1 MTNETIDQTT
11 TPDQTLNQTDF
22 VPQRFINNLQAAF
35 IKVDN
40 AVASFDP
47 DQKPIVDKNDRD
59 NRQAFEKISQLR
71 EEYAN
76 KAIKNPTKKNQYFS
90 DFINKSNDLIN
101 KDNLIAVDSS
111 VDSFKKFGDQR
122 YQIFTSW
129 VSLQK
134 DPSKINTQQI
144 QNFMENI
151 IQPPISDDKEKAEFL
166 RSAKQSF
173 AGIIIG
179 NQIRSDEKFMGV
191 FDEFLKARQEAEK
204 NAEPTGGDWLDIFLS
219 FVFNK
224 KQSSDL
230 KETLHQEPRPDFEQ
244 NIATTT
250 TDIQGL
256 PPEARD
262 LLDERGNFSKFT
274 LGDME
279 MLDVEGVADKDP
291 NYKFNQLLIHNNALS
306 SVLMGSHS
314 GIEPEKVSLLYG
326 DNGGPEARHDWNA
339 TVGYKNQQGS
349 NVATLINAH
358 LNNGSG
364 LVIAG
369 NENGIKNPSFYLYKQ
384 DQLTGLKQA
393 LSQEEIQ
400 NKVDFMEFLAQN
412 NAKLD
417 NLSEKE
423 KEKFQ
428 TEIGNFQK
436 DRKAYLDAL
445 GSDHIAFVS
454 KKDPKHLAL
463 VTEFGNGEVS
473 YTLKDYGK
481 KQDKALDG
489 ETKTTLQGS
498 LKYDGVMFVDYSNFK
513 YTNVSKSPDKG
524 LGATNGVSHLEANFS
539 KVAVF
544 NLPNLNNL
552 AITNYIRRDL
562 EDKLWAKGLSPQE
575 ANKLIKDFLNSNKE
589 LVGKVS
595 NFNKAVAEAKNTGNY
610 DEVKKAQKDL
620 EKSLRKRESL
630 EKEVAKKLES
640 RNDNKNRM
648 EAKAQANSQ
657 KDKIFALINKE
668 ASKEARAAA
677 FDPNLKGVRSE
688 LSDKLENINKNLKD
702 FGKSFDELKNGKN
715 NDFSKAEETLKA
727 LKDSVKD
734 LGINPEWISKIE
746 NLNAALNDFK
756 NGKNKDFSKVTQ
768 AKSDLENSIKD
779 VIINQKITDK
789 VDNLNQAVSETKLTG
804 NFSKVEQAL
813 AELKNLSLDLG
824 KNSDLQFV
832 RDGVRGTLVGN
843 GLSKTEA
850 TTLTKNFSDIRKE
863 LSEKLFGKSNN
874 NNNGLK
880 NNEEPIYA
888 QVNKKKAGQATS
900 PEEPIYA
907 QVARK
912 MSVKI
917 DQLNEA
923 ASAINRKIDRINK
936 IASAGKGVGGFS
948 GAGQSASPEE
958 PIYAQV
964 AKKVS
969 AKIDQLNE
977 SASAI
982 NRKIDRINKIASA
995 GKGVGGF
1002 SGAGQS
1008 ASPEEPIY
1016 AQVAK
1021 KVRAKIDQLNE
1032 SASAINRKMD
1042 RINKIASAG
1051 KGVGGFR
1058 GAGQSAS
1065 PEEPIYAQV
1074 AKKVRAKID
1083 QLNESASA
1091 INRKMDRINKIASAG
1106 KGVGGFSGAG
1116 QSASPEEPL
1125 YAQVAKK
1132 VRAKI
1137 DQLNE
1142 SASAINRKI
1151 DRINKIASAGKGVG
1165 GFRGAG
1171 QSASPEEPIYAQ
1183 VAKKVSAKIDQL
1195 NESASAINRKMDRI
1209 NKIASAGKGV
1219 GGFSGAGQ
1227 SASPEEPLYAQVA
1240 KKVSAKIDQLN
1251 ESASAINRKID
1262 RINKIASA
1270 GKGVGGFSGAGQSAS
1285 PEEPLYAQVAK
1296 KVRAKIDQL
1305 NESASAINRKM
1316 DRINKIASA
1325 GKGVGGFRGAGQ
1337 SASPEEPLYAQVAK
1351 KVSAKIDQLNE
1362 SASAINRKI
1371 DRINK
1376 IASAG
1381 KGVGGFRGAG
1391 QSASPEEPLYAQV
1404 AKKVR
1409 AKIDQLNE
1417 SASAIN
1423 RKIDRIN
1430 KIASAGKGVGGF
1442 RGAGQSASPE
1452 EPLYAQVAK
1461 KVRAKIDQ
1469 LNESASAIN
1478 RKIDR
1483 INKIASAGKGVGG
1496 FSGAGQSAS
1505 PEEPLYAQVAK
1516 KVRAKIDQ
1524 LNESASAIN
1533 RKMDRIN
1540 KIASAGKG
1548 VGGFRG
1554 AGQSASP
1561 EEPLYAQVAKKV
1573 SAKID
1578 QLNESASA
1586 INRKMDRINKIASA
1600 GKGVGGFRGAGQSA
1614 SPEEPIYAQVAK
1626 KVSAKIDQLNESAS
1640 AINRKMDRIN
1650 KIASAGKGVGGF
1662 RGAGQSASPEEPL
1675 YAQVAKKVS
1684 AKIDQL
1690 NESASAINRK
1700 IDRINKIASAG
1711 KGVGGF
1717 SGAGQSASPE
1727 EPIYA
1732 QVAKKV
1738 SAKIDQ
1744 LNESASAINRKIDR
1758 INKIASAGKGVGGF
1772 SGAGQSASPEPIYA
1786 TIDFDEA
1793 NQAGFSLRR
1802 SAAVNDLSKVGLS
1815 REQELTRR
1823 IGDLNQAVSE
1833 AKAGHF
1839 DKLEQKIDELKD
1851 STKKNALKLWVES
1864 AKQVPTGLQAKLDN
1878 YATNSHT
1885 RINSNVQSGTIN
1897 EKATGMLTQKNPE
1910 WLKLVND
1917 KIVAHNVGSAHLSEY
1932 DKIGFNQKNMKDYSD
1947 SFKFSTKLNNA
1958 VKDIKSSFV
1967 QFLTNTFSTGSYS
1980 LMKANVEHGVKN
1992 TTKGGFQKS

>member
-1 MTNETIDQTT
+1 MTNETIDQTI
-11 TPDQTLNQTDF
+11 TPDQTPNPTDF
-22 VPQRFINNLQAAF
+22 VPQRFINNLQVAF
-35 IKVDN
+35 LKVDS

-47 DQKPIVDKNDRD
+47 DQKPIVDKNDKD

-76 KAIKNPTKKNQYFS
+76 KAIKNPAKKNQYFS

-111 VDSFKKFGDQR
+111 VESFRKFGDQR

-144 QNFMENI
+144 RNFMENI

-191 FDEFLKARQEAEK
+191 FDESLKERQEAEK
-204 NAEPTGGDWLDIFLS
+204 NAEPAGGDWLDIFLS

-230 KETLHQEPRPDFEQ
+230 KETLNQEPRPDFEQ
-244 NIATTT
+244 NLATTT

-262 LLDERGNFSKFT
+262 LLDERGNFFKFT

-306 SVLMGSHS
+306 SVLMGGHS
-314 GIEPEKVSLLYG
+314 NTEPEKVSLLYG

-364 LVIAG
+364 LIIAG
-369 NENGIKNPSFYLYKQ
+369 NENGIKNPSFYLYKE

-428 TEIGNFQK
+428 TEIENFQK

-445 GSDHIAFVS
+445 GNDHIAFVS

-463 VTEFGNGEVS
+463 VTEFGNGELS

-498 LKYDGVMFVDYSNFK
+498 LKYDGVMFVNYSNFK
-513 YTNVSKSPDKG
+513 YTNASKSPDKG
-524 LGATNGVSHLEANFS
+524 VGATNGVSHLEANFS

-589 LVGKVS
+589 MVGKVL

-620 EKSLRKRESL
+620 EKSLRKREHL

-657 KDKIFALINKE
+657 KDKIFALINQE

-756 NGKNKDFSKVTQ
+756 NGKNNDFSKVTQ

-832 RDGVRGTLVGN
+832 RDGMRGTLVGN

-863 LSEKLFGKSNN
+863 LNEKLFGNSNN

-880 NNEEPIYA
+880 NEPIYA
-888 QVNKKKAGQATS
+888 KVNKKKTGQAT
-900 PEEPIYA
+900 
-907 QVARK
+907 
-912 MSVKI
+912 
-917 DQLNEA
+917 
-923 ASAINRKIDRINK
+923 
-936 IASAGKGVGGFS
+936 
-948 GAGQSASPEE
+948 SPEE

-977 SASAI
+977 AT
-982 NRKIDRINKIASA
+982 
-995 GKGVGGF
+995 
-1002 SGAGQS
+1002 
-1008 ASPEEPIY
+1008 
-1016 AQVAK
+1016 
-1021 KVRAKIDQLNE
+1021 
-1032 SASAINRKMD
+1032 
-1042 RINKIASAG
+1042 
-1051 KGVGGFR
+1051 
-1058 GAGQSAS
+1058 
-1065 PEEPIYAQV
+1065 
-1074 AKKVRAKID
+1074 
-1083 QLNESASA
+1083 
-1091 INRKMDRINKIASAG
+1091 
-1106 KGVGGFSGAG
+1106 
-1116 QSASPEEPL
+1116 
-1125 YAQVAKK
+1125 
-1132 VRAKI
+1132 
-1137 DQLNE
+1137 
-1142 SASAINRKI
+1142 
-1151 DRINKIASAGKGVG
+1151 
-1165 GFRGAG
+1165 
-1171 QSASPEEPIYAQ
+1171 
-1183 VAKKVSAKIDQL
+1183 
-1195 NESASAINRKMDRI
+1195 
-1209 NKIASAGKGV
+1209 
-1219 GGFSGAGQ
+1219 
-1227 SASPEEPLYAQVA
+1227 
-1240 KKVSAKIDQLN
+1240 
-1251 ESASAINRKID
+1251 
-1262 RINKIASA
+1262 
-1270 GKGVGGFSGAGQSAS
+1270 
-1285 PEEPLYAQVAK
+1285 
-1296 KVRAKIDQL
+1296 
-1305 NESASAINRKM
+1305 
-1316 DRINKIASA
+1316 
-1325 GKGVGGFRGAGQ
+1325 
-1337 SASPEEPLYAQVAK
+1337 
-1351 KVSAKIDQLNE
+1351 
-1362 SASAINRKI
+1362 
-1371 DRINK
+1371 
-1376 IASAG
+1376 
-1381 KGVGGFRGAG
+1381 
-1391 QSASPEEPLYAQV
+1391 
-1404 AKKVR
+1404 
-1409 AKIDQLNE
+1409 
-1417 SASAIN
+1417 
-1423 RKIDRIN
+1423 
-1430 KIASAGKGVGGF
+1430 
-1442 RGAGQSASPE
+1442 
-1452 EPLYAQVAK
+1452 
-1461 KVRAKIDQ
+1461 
-1469 LNESASAIN
+1469 
-1478 RKIDR
+1478 
-1483 INKIASAGKGVGG
+1483 
-1496 FSGAGQSAS
+1496 
-1505 PEEPLYAQVAK
+1505 
-1516 KVRAKIDQ
+1516 
-1524 LNESASAIN
+1524 
-1533 RKMDRIN
+1533 
-1540 KIASAGKG
+1540 
-1548 VGGFRG
+1548 
-1554 AGQSASP
+1554 
-1561 EEPLYAQVAKKV
+1561 
-1573 SAKID
+1573 
-1578 QLNESASA
+1578 
-1586 INRKMDRINKIASA
+1586 
-1600 GKGVGGFRGAGQSA
+1600 
-1614 SPEEPIYAQVAK
+1614 
-1626 KVSAKIDQLNESAS
+1626 
-1640 AINRKMDRIN
+1640 
-1650 KIASAGKGVGGF
+1650 
-1662 RGAGQSASPEEPL
+1662 
-1675 YAQVAKKVS
+1675 
-1684 AKIDQL
+1684 
-1690 NESASAINRK
+1690 
-1700 IDRINKIASAG
+1700 
-1711 KGVGGF
+1711 
-1717 SGAGQSASPE
+1717 
-1727 EPIYA
+1727 
-1732 QVAKKV
+1732 
-1738 SAKIDQ
+1738 
-1744 LNESASAINRKIDR
+1744 SAINRKIDR

-1786 TIDFDEA
+1786 TIDFDEV
-1793 NQAGFSLRR
+1793 NQAGFPLRR
-1802 SAAVNDLSKVGLS
+1802 STAVNDLSKVGLS

-1833 AKAGHF
+1833 AKTGHF

-1864 AKQVPTGLQAKLDN
+1864 AKQVPTSLQAKLDN

-1958 VKDIKSSFV
+1958 VKDIKSNFV
-1967 QFLTNTFSTGSYS
+1967 QFLTNAFSTGSYS
-1980 LMKANVEHGVKN
+1980 LAKANVEFGVKN
-1992 TTKGGFQKS
+1992 TNTKGGFQKS

>member
-1 MTNETIDQTT
+1 NETIDQTT
-11 TPDQTLNQTDF
+11 TPDQTPNQTDF
-22 VPQRFINNLQAAF
+22 VPQRFINNLQVAF
-35 IKVDN
+35 LKVDSV
-40 AVASFDP
+40 VASFDP

-59 NRQAFEKISQLR
+59 NRQAFEKISQLM

-76 KAIKNPTKKNQYFS
+76 KAIKNPAKKNQYFS

-134 DPSKINTQQI
+134 DPSQINTQQI
-144 QNFMENI
+144 RNFMENI

-179 NQIRSDEKFMGV
+179 NQIRSDQKFMGV
-191 FDEFLKARQEAEK
+191 FDESLKERQEAEK
-204 NAEPTGGDWLDIFLS
+204 NEEPAGGDWLDIFLS

-244 NIATTT
+244 NLATTT
-250 TDIQGL
+250 TSIQGL

-262 LLDERGNFSKFT
+262 LLDERGNFFKFT
-274 LGDME
+274 LGDVE

-314 GIEPEKVSLLYG
+314 NIEPEKVSLLYG

-339 TVGYKNQQGS
+339 TVGYKDQQGN

-369 NENGIKNPSFYLYKQ
+369 NENGIKNPSFYLYKE
-384 DQLTGLKQA
+384 DQLTGSKQA
-393 LSQEEIQ
+393 MSQEEIQ
-400 NKVDFMEFLAQN
+400 NKVDFMEFLAKN

-428 TEIGNFQK
+428 TEIENFQK

-445 GSDHIAFVS
+445 GNDHIAFVS

-463 VTEFGNGEVS
+463 VTEFSNGEVS

-498 LKYDGVMFVDYSNFK
+498 LKYDGVMFVNYSNFK
-513 YTNVSKSPDKG
+513 YTNASKSPDKG
-524 LGATNGVSHLEANFS
+524 VGTTNGVSHLEANLS

-589 LVGKVS
+589 MVGKVS
-595 NFNKAVAEAKNTGNY
+595 NFNKAVAEAKSTGNY

-620 EKSLRKRESL
+620 EKSLRKREHL

-657 KDKIFALINKE
+657 KDKIFALINQE
-668 ASKEARAAA
+668 ASKEARAAT
-677 FDPNLKGVRSE
+677 FDPNLKGNRIE

-702 FGKSFDELKNGKN
+702 FSKSFDDFKNGKN
-715 NDFSKAEETLKA
+715 KDFSKTEETLKA

-804 NFSKVEQAL
+804 DFSKVEQAL
-813 AELKNLSLDLG
+813 AELKSLSLDQKNESFNVG
-824 KNSDLQFV
+824 KNSNLQSV
-832 RDGVRGTLVGN
+832 RDSVRGTLVGN

-850 TTLTKNFSDIRKE
+850 TTLSKNFSDIRKE
-863 LSEKLFGKSNN
+863 LSKKLFGNSNN

-880 NNEEPIYA
+880 NNTEPIYA

-907 QVARK
+907 QVAK
-912 MSVKI
+912 KVSAKI

-923 ASAINRKIDRINK
+923 TSAINRKIDRINK

-948 GAGQSASPEE
+948 GAG
-958 PIYAQV
+958 
-964 AKKVS
+964 
-969 AKIDQLNE
+969 
-977 SASAI
+977 
-982 NRKIDRINKIASA
+982 R
-995 GKGVGGF
+995 
-1002 SGAGQS
+1002 
-1008 ASPEEPIY
+1008 
-1016 AQVAK
+1016 
-1021 KVRAKIDQLNE
+1021 
-1032 SASAINRKMD
+1032 
-1042 RINKIASAG
+1042 
-1051 KGVGGFR
+1051 
-1058 GAGQSAS
+1058 
-1065 PEEPIYAQV
+1065 
-1074 AKKVRAKID
+1074 
-1083 QLNESASA
+1083 
-1091 INRKMDRINKIASAG
+1091 
-1106 KGVGGFSGAG
+1106 
-1116 QSASPEEPL
+1116 
-1125 YAQVAKK
+1125 
-1132 VRAKI
+1132 
-1137 DQLNE
+1137 
-1142 SASAINRKI
+1142 
-1151 DRINKIASAGKGVG
+1151 
-1165 GFRGAG
+1165 
-1171 QSASPEEPIYAQ
+1171 
-1183 VAKKVSAKIDQL
+1183 
-1195 NESASAINRKMDRI
+1195 
-1209 NKIASAGKGV
+1209 
-1219 GGFSGAGQ
+1219 
-1227 SASPEEPLYAQVA
+1227 
-1240 KKVSAKIDQLN
+1240 
-1251 ESASAINRKID
+1251 
-1262 RINKIASA
+1262 
-1270 GKGVGGFSGAGQSAS
+1270 
-1285 PEEPLYAQVAK
+1285 
-1296 KVRAKIDQL
+1296 
-1305 NESASAINRKM
+1305 
-1316 DRINKIASA
+1316 
-1325 GKGVGGFRGAGQ
+1325 
-1337 SASPEEPLYAQVAK
+1337 
-1351 KVSAKIDQLNE
+1351 
-1362 SASAINRKI
+1362 
-1371 DRINK
+1371 
-1376 IASAG
+1376 
-1381 KGVGGFRGAG
+1381 
-1391 QSASPEEPLYAQV
+1391 
-1404 AKKVR
+1404 
-1409 AKIDQLNE
+1409 
-1417 SASAIN
+1417 
-1423 RKIDRIN
+1423 
-1430 KIASAGKGVGGF
+1430 
-1442 RGAGQSASPE
+1442 
-1452 EPLYAQVAK
+1452 
-1461 KVRAKIDQ
+1461 
-1469 LNESASAIN
+1469 
-1478 RKIDR
+1478 
-1483 INKIASAGKGVGG
+1483 
-1496 FSGAGQSAS
+1496 
-1505 PEEPLYAQVAK
+1505 
-1516 KVRAKIDQ
+1516 
-1524 LNESASAIN
+1524 
-1533 RKMDRIN
+1533 
-1540 KIASAGKG
+1540 
-1548 VGGFRG
+1548 
-1554 AGQSASP
+1554 
-1561 EEPLYAQVAKKV
+1561 
-1573 SAKID
+1573 
-1578 QLNESASA
+1578 
-1586 INRKMDRINKIASA
+1586 
-1600 GKGVGGFRGAGQSA
+1600 
-1614 SPEEPIYAQVAK
+1614 
-1626 KVSAKIDQLNESAS
+1626 
-1640 AINRKMDRIN
+1640 
-1650 KIASAGKGVGGF
+1650 
-1662 RGAGQSASPEEPL
+1662 
-1675 YAQVAKKVS
+1675 
-1684 AKIDQL
+1684 
-1690 NESASAINRK
+1690 
-1700 IDRINKIASAG
+1700 
-1711 KGVGGF
+1711 
-1717 SGAGQSASPE
+1717 
-1727 EPIYA
+1727 
-1732 QVAKKV
+1732 
-1738 SAKIDQ
+1738 
-1744 LNESASAINRKIDR
+1744 
-1758 INKIASAGKGVGGF
+1758 
-1772 SGAGQSASPEPIYA
+1772 SASPEPIYA

-1793 NQAGFSLRR
+1793 NQAGFPLRR

-1833 AKAGHF
+1833 AKTGHF

-1864 AKQVPTGLQAKLDN
+1864 AKQVPTSLQAKLDN

-1885 RINSNVQSGTIN
+1885 RINSNVQHGTIN

-1967 QFLTNTFSTGSYS
+1967 QFLTNAFSTGSYS
-1980 LMKANVEHGVKN
+1980 LIKANVEHGVKN
-1992 TTKGGFQKS
+1992 TTKSGFQKS

>member
-1 MTNETIDQTT
+1 MTNETIDQTI
-11 TPDQTLNQTDF
+11 TPNQTDF
-22 VPQRFINNLQAAF
+22 VPQRFINNLQVAF

-111 VDSFKKFGDQR
+111 VESFKKFGDQR

-144 QNFMENI
+144 RNFMENI

-179 NQIRSDEKFMGV
+179 NQIRSDQKFMGV
-191 FDEFLKARQEAEK
+191 FDESLKERQEAEK
-204 NAEPTGGDWLDIFLS
+204 NAEPAGGDWLDIFLS

-230 KETLHQEPRPDFEQ
+230 KETLNQEPRPDFEQ

-262 LLDERGNFSKFT
+262 LLDERGNFFKFT
-274 LGDME
+274 LGDVE

-291 NYKFNQLLIHNNALS
+291 NYKFNQLLIHNNALA
-306 SVLMGSHS
+306 SVLMGSHNN
-314 GIEPEKVSLLYG
+314 IEPEKVSLLYG

-339 TVGYKNQQGS
+339 TVGYKDQQGS

-358 LNNGSG
+358 LNSGSG
-364 LVIAG
+364 LIIAG
-369 NENGIKNPSFYLYKQ
+369 NENGIKNPSFYLYKE

-393 LSQEEIQ
+393 MSQEEIQ
-400 NKVDFMEFLAQN
+400 NKVDFMEFLAKN

-428 TEIGNFQK
+428 NEIGDFQK

-445 GSDHIAFVS
+445 GNDHIAFVS

-498 LKYDGVMFVDYSNFK
+498 LKYDGVMFVNYSNFK
-513 YTNVSKSPDKG
+513 YTNASKSPNKG
-524 LGATNGVSHLEANFS
+524 VGATNGVSHLEANFS

-562 EDKLWAKGLSPQE
+562 EDKLWAKGLSSQE
-575 ANKLIKDFLNSNKE
+575 ASKLIKDFLNSNKE
-589 LVGKVS
+589 LVVKVS

-620 EKSLRKRESL
+620 EKSLRKREHL

-657 KDKIFALINKE
+657 KDQIFALINKE

-756 NGKNKDFSKVTQ
+756 NGKNNDFSKVTQ

-804 NFSKVEQAL
+804 DFSKVEQAL
-813 AELKNLSLDLG
+813 AELKSLSLDLG
-824 KNSDLQFV
+824 KNSDLQKSV
-832 RDGVRGTLVGN
+832 KNGVNGALVGN

-863 LSEKLFGKSNN
+863 LNEKLFGNSNN

-880 NNEEPIYA
+880 NEPIYA
-888 QVNKKKAGQATS
+888 QVNKKKTGQVAS

-907 QVARK
+907 QVAK
-912 MSVKI
+912 KVSAKI

-923 ASAINRKIDRINK
+923 TSAINRKIDRINK

-948 GAGQSASPEE
+948 GAG
-958 PIYAQV
+958 
-964 AKKVS
+964 
-969 AKIDQLNE
+969 
-977 SASAI
+977 
-982 NRKIDRINKIASA
+982 R
-995 GKGVGGF
+995 
-1002 SGAGQS
+1002 
-1008 ASPEEPIY
+1008 
-1016 AQVAK
+1016 
-1021 KVRAKIDQLNE
+1021 
-1032 SASAINRKMD
+1032 
-1042 RINKIASAG
+1042 
-1051 KGVGGFR
+1051 
-1058 GAGQSAS
+1058 
-1065 PEEPIYAQV
+1065 
-1074 AKKVRAKID
+1074 
-1083 QLNESASA
+1083 
-1091 INRKMDRINKIASAG
+1091 
-1106 KGVGGFSGAG
+1106 
-1116 QSASPEEPL
+1116 
-1125 YAQVAKK
+1125 
-1132 VRAKI
+1132 
-1137 DQLNE
+1137 
-1142 SASAINRKI
+1142 
-1151 DRINKIASAGKGVG
+1151 
-1165 GFRGAG
+1165 
-1171 QSASPEEPIYAQ
+1171 
-1183 VAKKVSAKIDQL
+1183 
-1195 NESASAINRKMDRI
+1195 
-1209 NKIASAGKGV
+1209 
-1219 GGFSGAGQ
+1219 
-1227 SASPEEPLYAQVA
+1227 
-1240 KKVSAKIDQLN
+1240 
-1251 ESASAINRKID
+1251 
-1262 RINKIASA
+1262 
-1270 GKGVGGFSGAGQSAS
+1270 
-1285 PEEPLYAQVAK
+1285 
-1296 KVRAKIDQL
+1296 
-1305 NESASAINRKM
+1305 
-1316 DRINKIASA
+1316 
-1325 GKGVGGFRGAGQ
+1325 
-1337 SASPEEPLYAQVAK
+1337 
-1351 KVSAKIDQLNE
+1351 
-1362 SASAINRKI
+1362 
-1371 DRINK
+1371 
-1376 IASAG
+1376 
-1381 KGVGGFRGAG
+1381 
-1391 QSASPEEPLYAQV
+1391 
-1404 AKKVR
+1404 
-1409 AKIDQLNE
+1409 
-1417 SASAIN
+1417 
-1423 RKIDRIN
+1423 
-1430 KIASAGKGVGGF
+1430 
-1442 RGAGQSASPE
+1442 
-1452 EPLYAQVAK
+1452 
-1461 KVRAKIDQ
+1461 
-1469 LNESASAIN
+1469 
-1478 RKIDR
+1478 
-1483 INKIASAGKGVGG
+1483 
-1496 FSGAGQSAS
+1496 
-1505 PEEPLYAQVAK
+1505 
-1516 KVRAKIDQ
+1516 
-1524 LNESASAIN
+1524 
-1533 RKMDRIN
+1533 
-1540 KIASAGKG
+1540 
-1548 VGGFRG
+1548 
-1554 AGQSASP
+1554 
-1561 EEPLYAQVAKKV
+1561 
-1573 SAKID
+1573 
-1578 QLNESASA
+1578 
-1586 INRKMDRINKIASA
+1586 
-1600 GKGVGGFRGAGQSA
+1600 
-1614 SPEEPIYAQVAK
+1614 
-1626 KVSAKIDQLNESAS
+1626 
-1640 AINRKMDRIN
+1640 
-1650 KIASAGKGVGGF
+1650 
-1662 RGAGQSASPEEPL
+1662 
-1675 YAQVAKKVS
+1675 
-1684 AKIDQL
+1684 
-1690 NESASAINRK
+1690 
-1700 IDRINKIASAG
+1700 
-1711 KGVGGF
+1711 
-1717 SGAGQSASPE
+1717 
-1727 EPIYA
+1727 
-1732 QVAKKV
+1732 
-1738 SAKIDQ
+1738 
-1744 LNESASAINRKIDR
+1744 
-1758 INKIASAGKGVGGF
+1758 
-1772 SGAGQSASPEPIYA
+1772 SASPEPIYA

-1793 NQAGFSLRR
+1793 NQAGFPLRR

-1833 AKAGHF
+1833 AKTGHF

-1864 AKQVPTGLQAKLDN
+1864 TKQVPIGLQAKLDN

-1885 RINSNVQSGTIN
+1885 RINSNVQHGTIN
-1897 EKATGMLTQKNPE
+1897 EKATGVLTQKNPE
-1910 WLKLVND
+1910 WLKLVD
-1917 KIVAHNVGSAHLSEY
+1917 DRIVAHNVGSAHLSEY

-1992 TTKGGFQKS
+1992 TTKSGFQKS

>member
-1 MTNETIDQTT
+1 MTNETLDQTT
-11 TPDQTLNQTDF
+11 TPDQTPNQTDF
-22 VPQRFINNLQAAF
+22 VPQRFINNLQVAF

-76 KAIKNPTKKNQYFS
+76 KAIKNPAKKNQYFS

-111 VDSFKKFGDQR
+111 VESFRKFGDQR
-122 YQIFTSW
+122 YQNFTSW

-179 NQIRSDEKFMGV
+179 NQIRSDQKFMGV
-191 FDEFLKARQEAEK
+191 FDESLKERQEAEK
-204 NAEPTGGDWLDIFLS
+204 NAEPAGGDWLDIFLS

-230 KETLHQEPRPDFEQ
+230 KETLNQEPRPDFEQ
-244 NIATTT
+244 NLATTT

-262 LLDERGNFSKFT
+262 LLDERGNFFKFT
-274 LGDME
+274 LGDVE

-306 SVLMGSHS
+306 SVLMGGHS
-314 GIEPEKVSLLYG
+314 SIEPEKVSLLYG

-339 TVGYKNQQGS
+339 TVGYKDQQGS

-358 LNNGSG
+358 LHNGSG
-364 LVIAG
+364 LIIAG
-369 NENGIKNPSFYLYKQ
+369 NENGIKNPGFYLYKE

-400 NKVDFMEFLAQN
+400 NKVDFMEFLAKN

-428 TEIGNFQK
+428 TEIENFQK

-445 GSDHIAFVS
+445 GNDHVAFVS

-481 KQDKALDG
+481 KQDKALDR

-513 YTNVSKSPDKG
+513 YTNASKSPDKG
-524 LGATNGVSHLEANFS
+524 VGATNGVSHLEANLS

-544 NLPNLNNL
+544 NLPDLNNL

-595 NFNKAVAEAKNTGNY
+595 NLNKAVAEAKNTGNY

-620 EKSLRKRESL
+620 EKSLRKREHL

-677 FDPNLKGVRSE
+677 FDPNLKGIRSE

-715 NDFSKAEETLKA
+715 KDFSKAEETLKA
-727 LKDSVKD
+727 LKGSVKD

-756 NGKNKDFSKVTQ
+756 NGKNKDFSKVAQ

-804 NFSKVEQAL
+804 DFSKVEQAL
-813 AELKNLSLDLG
+813 AELKSLSLDQKNESFNVG
-824 KNSDLQFV
+824 KNSDLQSV
-832 RDGVRGTLVGN
+832 RDSVRGTLVGN

-850 TTLTKNFSDIRKE
+850 TTLSKNFSDIRKE
-863 LSEKLFGKSNN
+863 LNEKLFGNSNN

-880 NNEEPIYA
+880 NNTEPIYA
-888 QVNKKKAGQATS
+888 QVNKKKTGQATS

-907 QVARK
+907 QVAK
-912 MSVKI
+912 KVSAKI
-917 DQLNEA
+917 DQLNKA
-923 ASAINRKIDRINK
+923 TSAINRKIDRINK

-948 GAGQSASPEE
+948 GAG
-958 PIYAQV
+958 
-964 AKKVS
+964 
-969 AKIDQLNE
+969 
-977 SASAI
+977 
-982 NRKIDRINKIASA
+982 R
-995 GKGVGGF
+995 
-1002 SGAGQS
+1002 
-1008 ASPEEPIY
+1008 
-1016 AQVAK
+1016 
-1021 KVRAKIDQLNE
+1021 
-1032 SASAINRKMD
+1032 
-1042 RINKIASAG
+1042 
-1051 KGVGGFR
+1051 
-1058 GAGQSAS
+1058 
-1065 PEEPIYAQV
+1065 
-1074 AKKVRAKID
+1074 
-1083 QLNESASA
+1083 
-1091 INRKMDRINKIASAG
+1091 
-1106 KGVGGFSGAG
+1106 
-1116 QSASPEEPL
+1116 
-1125 YAQVAKK
+1125 
-1132 VRAKI
+1132 
-1137 DQLNE
+1137 
-1142 SASAINRKI
+1142 
-1151 DRINKIASAGKGVG
+1151 
-1165 GFRGAG
+1165 
-1171 QSASPEEPIYAQ
+1171 
-1183 VAKKVSAKIDQL
+1183 
-1195 NESASAINRKMDRI
+1195 
-1209 NKIASAGKGV
+1209 
-1219 GGFSGAGQ
+1219 
-1227 SASPEEPLYAQVA
+1227 
-1240 KKVSAKIDQLN
+1240 
-1251 ESASAINRKID
+1251 
-1262 RINKIASA
+1262 
-1270 GKGVGGFSGAGQSAS
+1270 
-1285 PEEPLYAQVAK
+1285 
-1296 KVRAKIDQL
+1296 
-1305 NESASAINRKM
+1305 
-1316 DRINKIASA
+1316 
-1325 GKGVGGFRGAGQ
+1325 
-1337 SASPEEPLYAQVAK
+1337 
-1351 KVSAKIDQLNE
+1351 
-1362 SASAINRKI
+1362 
-1371 DRINK
+1371 
-1376 IASAG
+1376 
-1381 KGVGGFRGAG
+1381 
-1391 QSASPEEPLYAQV
+1391 
-1404 AKKVR
+1404 
-1409 AKIDQLNE
+1409 
-1417 SASAIN
+1417 
-1423 RKIDRIN
+1423 
-1430 KIASAGKGVGGF
+1430 
-1442 RGAGQSASPE
+1442 
-1452 EPLYAQVAK
+1452 
-1461 KVRAKIDQ
+1461 
-1469 LNESASAIN
+1469 
-1478 RKIDR
+1478 
-1483 INKIASAGKGVGG
+1483 
-1496 FSGAGQSAS
+1496 
-1505 PEEPLYAQVAK
+1505 
-1516 KVRAKIDQ
+1516 
-1524 LNESASAIN
+1524 
-1533 RKMDRIN
+1533 
-1540 KIASAGKG
+1540 
-1548 VGGFRG
+1548 
-1554 AGQSASP
+1554 
-1561 EEPLYAQVAKKV
+1561 
-1573 SAKID
+1573 
-1578 QLNESASA
+1578 
-1586 INRKMDRINKIASA
+1586 
-1600 GKGVGGFRGAGQSA
+1600 
-1614 SPEEPIYAQVAK
+1614 
-1626 KVSAKIDQLNESAS
+1626 
-1640 AINRKMDRIN
+1640 
-1650 KIASAGKGVGGF
+1650 
-1662 RGAGQSASPEEPL
+1662 
-1675 YAQVAKKVS
+1675 
-1684 AKIDQL
+1684 
-1690 NESASAINRK
+1690 
-1700 IDRINKIASAG
+1700 
-1711 KGVGGF
+1711 
-1717 SGAGQSASPE
+1717 
-1727 EPIYA
+1727 
-1732 QVAKKV
+1732 
-1738 SAKIDQ
+1738 
-1744 LNESASAINRKIDR
+1744 
-1758 INKIASAGKGVGGF
+1758 
-1772 SGAGQSASPEPIYA
+1772 SASPEPIYA
-1786 TIDFDEA
+1786 TIDFDET

-1802 SAAVNDLSKVGLS
+1802 YAAVDDLSKVGLS

-1833 AKAGHF
+1833 AKTGHF
-1839 DKLEQKIDELKD
+1839 GNLEQKIDELKD

-1864 AKQVPTGLQAKLDN
+1864 AKQVPISLQAKLDN

-1932 DKIGFNQKNMKDYSD
+1932 DKIGFNQKNMKGYSD

-1992 TTKGGFQKS
+1992 TTKSGFQKS

>member
-11 TPDQTLNQTDF
+11 TPDQTPNQTDF
-22 VPQRFINNLQAAF
+22 VPQRFINNLQVAF
-35 IKVDN
+35 IKVDS

-76 KAIKNPTKKNQYFS
+76 KAIKNPAKKNQYFS

-111 VDSFKKFGDQR
+111 VESFRKFGDQR

-144 QNFMENI
+144 RNFMENI

-191 FDEFLKARQEAEK
+191 FDESLKERQEAEK
-204 NAEPTGGDWLDIFLS
+204 NAEPAGGDWLDIFLS

-230 KETLHQEPRPDFEQ
+230 KETLNQEPRPDFEQ
-244 NIATTT
+244 NLATTT
-250 TDIQGL
+250 TNIQGL

-306 SVLMGSHS
+306 SVLMGGHS
-314 GIEPEKVSLLYG
+314 NIEPEKVSLLYG

-339 TVGYKNQQGS
+339 TVGYKNQQGN

-358 LNNGSG
+358 LHNGSG
-364 LVIAG
+364 LIIAG
-369 NENGIKNPSFYLYKQ
+369 NENGIKNPSFYLYKE

-393 LSQEEIQ
+393 MSQEEIQ

-428 TEIGNFQK
+428 TEIENFQK
-436 DRKAYLDAL
+436 DRKTYLDAL
-445 GSDHIAFVS
+445 GNDHIAFVS

-498 LKYDGVMFVDYSNFK
+498 LKYDGVMFVNYSNFK
-513 YTNVSKSPDKG
+513 YTNASKSPDKG
-524 LGATNGVSHLEANFS
+524 VGATNGVSHLEANLS

-589 LVGKVS
+589 LLGKVS

-610 DEVKKAQKDL
+610 DEVKKTQKDL
-620 EKSLRKRESL
+620 EKSLRKREHL

-657 KDKIFALINKE
+657 KDKIFALINQE

-715 NDFSKAEETLKA
+715 NDFSKVEETLKA

-789 VDNLNQAVSETKLTG
+789 VDSLNQAVSEAKLTAD
-804 NFSKVEQAL
+804 FSKVEQAL
-813 AELKNLSLDLG
+813 AELKNLSLDQ
-824 KNSDLQFV
+824 KSDLQKSV
-832 RDGVRGTLVGN
+832 KNGVNGTLVGN

-863 LSEKLFGKSNN
+863 LNEKLFGNSNN

-880 NNEEPIYA
+880 NNTEPIYA
-888 QVNKKKAGQATS
+888 QVNKKKTGQVAS

-907 QVARK
+907 QVAK
-912 MSVKI
+912 KVSAKI

-923 ASAINRKIDRINK
+923 TSAINRKIDRINK

-948 GAGQSASPEE
+948 GAG
-958 PIYAQV
+958 
-964 AKKVS
+964 
-969 AKIDQLNE
+969 
-977 SASAI
+977 
-982 NRKIDRINKIASA
+982 R
-995 GKGVGGF
+995 
-1002 SGAGQS
+1002 
-1008 ASPEEPIY
+1008 
-1016 AQVAK
+1016 
-1021 KVRAKIDQLNE
+1021 
-1032 SASAINRKMD
+1032 
-1042 RINKIASAG
+1042 
-1051 KGVGGFR
+1051 
-1058 GAGQSAS
+1058 
-1065 PEEPIYAQV
+1065 
-1074 AKKVRAKID
+1074 
-1083 QLNESASA
+1083 
-1091 INRKMDRINKIASAG
+1091 
-1106 KGVGGFSGAG
+1106 
-1116 QSASPEEPL
+1116 
-1125 YAQVAKK
+1125 
-1132 VRAKI
+1132 
-1137 DQLNE
+1137 
-1142 SASAINRKI
+1142 
-1151 DRINKIASAGKGVG
+1151 
-1165 GFRGAG
+1165 
-1171 QSASPEEPIYAQ
+1171 
-1183 VAKKVSAKIDQL
+1183 
-1195 NESASAINRKMDRI
+1195 
-1209 NKIASAGKGV
+1209 
-1219 GGFSGAGQ
+1219 
-1227 SASPEEPLYAQVA
+1227 
-1240 KKVSAKIDQLN
+1240 
-1251 ESASAINRKID
+1251 
-1262 RINKIASA
+1262 
-1270 GKGVGGFSGAGQSAS
+1270 
-1285 PEEPLYAQVAK
+1285 
-1296 KVRAKIDQL
+1296 
-1305 NESASAINRKM
+1305 
-1316 DRINKIASA
+1316 
-1325 GKGVGGFRGAGQ
+1325 
-1337 SASPEEPLYAQVAK
+1337 
-1351 KVSAKIDQLNE
+1351 
-1362 SASAINRKI
+1362 
-1371 DRINK
+1371 
-1376 IASAG
+1376 
-1381 KGVGGFRGAG
+1381 
-1391 QSASPEEPLYAQV
+1391 
-1404 AKKVR
+1404 
-1409 AKIDQLNE
+1409 
-1417 SASAIN
+1417 
-1423 RKIDRIN
+1423 
-1430 KIASAGKGVGGF
+1430 
-1442 RGAGQSASPE
+1442 
-1452 EPLYAQVAK
+1452 
-1461 KVRAKIDQ
+1461 
-1469 LNESASAIN
+1469 
-1478 RKIDR
+1478 
-1483 INKIASAGKGVGG
+1483 
-1496 FSGAGQSAS
+1496 
-1505 PEEPLYAQVAK
+1505 
-1516 KVRAKIDQ
+1516 
-1524 LNESASAIN
+1524 
-1533 RKMDRIN
+1533 
-1540 KIASAGKG
+1540 
-1548 VGGFRG
+1548 
-1554 AGQSASP
+1554 
-1561 EEPLYAQVAKKV
+1561 
-1573 SAKID
+1573 
-1578 QLNESASA
+1578 
-1586 INRKMDRINKIASA
+1586 
-1600 GKGVGGFRGAGQSA
+1600 
-1614 SPEEPIYAQVAK
+1614 
-1626 KVSAKIDQLNESAS
+1626 
-1640 AINRKMDRIN
+1640 
-1650 KIASAGKGVGGF
+1650 
-1662 RGAGQSASPEEPL
+1662 
-1675 YAQVAKKVS
+1675 
-1684 AKIDQL
+1684 
-1690 NESASAINRK
+1690 
-1700 IDRINKIASAG
+1700 
-1711 KGVGGF
+1711 
-1717 SGAGQSASPE
+1717 
-1727 EPIYA
+1727 
-1732 QVAKKV
+1732 
-1738 SAKIDQ
+1738 
-1744 LNESASAINRKIDR
+1744 
-1758 INKIASAGKGVGGF
+1758 
-1772 SGAGQSASPEPIYA
+1772 SASPEPIYA

-1793 NQAGFSLRR
+1793 NQADFPLRR

-1833 AKAGHF
+1833 AKTGHF

-1851 STKKNALKLWVES
+1851 STKKNALKLWVEN

-1885 RINSNVQSGTIN
+1885 RINSNVQHGAIN

-1917 KIVAHNVGSAHLSEY
+1917 KIVAHNVGSTPLSEY

-1992 TTKGGFQKS
+1992 TNTKSGFQKS

>member
-1 MTNETIDQTT
+1 MWWFLAVFDTKYQIPNTRYLGIEGETMTNETIDQTI
-11 TPDQTLNQTDF
+11 TPNQTDF
-22 VPQRFINNLQAAF
+22 VPQRFINNLQVAF
-35 IKVDN
+35 LKVDS
-40 AVASFDP
+40 AVASFDL

-76 KAIKNPTKKNQYFS
+76 KAIKNPAKKNQYFS

-111 VDSFKKFGDQR
+111 VESFRKFGDQR

-144 QNFMENI
+144 RNFMENI

-191 FDEFLKARQEAEK
+191 FDESLKARQEAEK
-204 NAEPTGGDWLDIFLS
+204 NAEPAGGDWLDIFLS

-230 KETLHQEPRPDFEQ
+230 KETLNQEPRPDFEQ
-244 NIATTT
+244 NLATTT

-262 LLDERGNFSKFT
+262 LLDERGNFFKFT
-274 LGDME
+274 LGDVE

-306 SVLMGSHS
+306 SVLMGGHS
-314 GIEPEKVSLLYG
+314 NIEPEKVSLLYG

-358 LNNGSG
+358 LHNGSG
-364 LVIAG
+364 LIIAG
-369 NENGIKNPSFYLYKQ
+369 NENGIKNPSFYLYKE

-412 NAKLD
+412 NAKLG

-428 TEIGNFQK
+428 TEIENFQK

-445 GSDHIAFVS
+445 GNDHIAFVS

-498 LKYDGVMFVDYSNFK
+498 LKYDGVMFVNYSNFK
-513 YTNVSKSPDKG
+513 YTNASKSPDKEG
-524 LGATNGVSHLEANFS
+524 VGATNGVSHLEANLS

-589 LVGKVS
+589 LLGKVS

-620 EKSLRKRESL
+620 EKSLRKREHL

-657 KDKIFALINKE
+657 KDKIFALINTE
-668 ASKEARAAA
+668 ASKEARVAA
-677 FDPNLKGVRSE
+677 FDPNLKGIRSE

-779 VIINQKITDK
+779 VIVNQKITDK

-804 NFSKVEQAL
+804 DFSKVEQAL
-813 AELKNLSLDLG
+813 AELKSLSLDLG
-824 KNSDLQFV
+824 KNSDLQSV
-832 RDGVRGTLVGN
+832 KNSVNGTLVGN

-850 TTLTKNFSDIRKE
+850 TTITKNFSDIRKE
-863 LSEKLFGKSNN
+863 LNEKLFGNSNN

-880 NNEEPIYA
+880 NNTEPIYA

-907 QVARK
+907 QVAK
-912 MSVKI
+912 KVSAKI

-923 ASAINRKIDRINK
+923 TSAINRKIDRINK
-936 IASAGKGVGGFS
+936 IALAGKGVGGFS
-948 GAGQSASPEE
+948 GAG
-958 PIYAQV
+958 
-964 AKKVS
+964 
-969 AKIDQLNE
+969 
-977 SASAI
+977 
-982 NRKIDRINKIASA
+982 R
-995 GKGVGGF
+995 
-1002 SGAGQS
+1002 
-1008 ASPEEPIY
+1008 
-1016 AQVAK
+1016 
-1021 KVRAKIDQLNE
+1021 
-1032 SASAINRKMD
+1032 
-1042 RINKIASAG
+1042 
-1051 KGVGGFR
+1051 
-1058 GAGQSAS
+1058 
-1065 PEEPIYAQV
+1065 
-1074 AKKVRAKID
+1074 
-1083 QLNESASA
+1083 
-1091 INRKMDRINKIASAG
+1091 
-1106 KGVGGFSGAG
+1106 
-1116 QSASPEEPL
+1116 
-1125 YAQVAKK
+1125 
-1132 VRAKI
+1132 
-1137 DQLNE
+1137 
-1142 SASAINRKI
+1142 
-1151 DRINKIASAGKGVG
+1151 
-1165 GFRGAG
+1165 
-1171 QSASPEEPIYAQ
+1171 
-1183 VAKKVSAKIDQL
+1183 
-1195 NESASAINRKMDRI
+1195 
-1209 NKIASAGKGV
+1209 
-1219 GGFSGAGQ
+1219 
-1227 SASPEEPLYAQVA
+1227 
-1240 KKVSAKIDQLN
+1240 
-1251 ESASAINRKID
+1251 
-1262 RINKIASA
+1262 
-1270 GKGVGGFSGAGQSAS
+1270 
-1285 PEEPLYAQVAK
+1285 
-1296 KVRAKIDQL
+1296 
-1305 NESASAINRKM
+1305 
-1316 DRINKIASA
+1316 
-1325 GKGVGGFRGAGQ
+1325 
-1337 SASPEEPLYAQVAK
+1337 
-1351 KVSAKIDQLNE
+1351 
-1362 SASAINRKI
+1362 
-1371 DRINK
+1371 
-1376 IASAG
+1376 
-1381 KGVGGFRGAG
+1381 
-1391 QSASPEEPLYAQV
+1391 
-1404 AKKVR
+1404 
-1409 AKIDQLNE
+1409 
-1417 SASAIN
+1417 
-1423 RKIDRIN
+1423 
-1430 KIASAGKGVGGF
+1430 
-1442 RGAGQSASPE
+1442 
-1452 EPLYAQVAK
+1452 
-1461 KVRAKIDQ
+1461 
-1469 LNESASAIN
+1469 
-1478 RKIDR
+1478 
-1483 INKIASAGKGVGG
+1483 
-1496 FSGAGQSAS
+1496 
-1505 PEEPLYAQVAK
+1505 
-1516 KVRAKIDQ
+1516 
-1524 LNESASAIN
+1524 
-1533 RKMDRIN
+1533 
-1540 KIASAGKG
+1540 
-1548 VGGFRG
+1548 
-1554 AGQSASP
+1554 
-1561 EEPLYAQVAKKV
+1561 
-1573 SAKID
+1573 
-1578 QLNESASA
+1578 
-1586 INRKMDRINKIASA
+1586 
-1600 GKGVGGFRGAGQSA
+1600 
-1614 SPEEPIYAQVAK
+1614 
-1626 KVSAKIDQLNESAS
+1626 
-1640 AINRKMDRIN
+1640 
-1650 KIASAGKGVGGF
+1650 
-1662 RGAGQSASPEEPL
+1662 
-1675 YAQVAKKVS
+1675 
-1684 AKIDQL
+1684 
-1690 NESASAINRK
+1690 
-1700 IDRINKIASAG
+1700 
-1711 KGVGGF
+1711 
-1717 SGAGQSASPE
+1717 
-1727 EPIYA
+1727 
-1732 QVAKKV
+1732 
-1738 SAKIDQ
+1738 
-1744 LNESASAINRKIDR
+1744 
-1758 INKIASAGKGVGGF
+1758 
-1772 SGAGQSASPEPIYA
+1772 SASPEPIYA

-1793 NQAGFSLRR
+1793 NQAGFPLRR

-1823 IGDLNQAVSE
+1823 IGDLSQAVSE
-1833 AKAGHF
+1833 AKTGHF
-1839 DKLEQKIDELKD
+1839 DNLEQKIDELKD

-1864 AKQVPTGLQAKLDN
+1864 AKKVPTSLQAKLDN

-1885 RINSNVQSGTIN
+1885 RINSNVQGGTIN
-1897 EKATGMLTQKNPE
+1897 EKATGMLTQKSPE

-1980 LMKANVEHGVKN
+1980 LMKANAEHGVKN
-1992 TTKGGFQKS
+1992 TNTKGGFQKS

>member
-1 MTNETIDQTT
+1 MTNETIDQTI

-22 VPQRFINNLQAAF
+22 VPQRFINNLQVAF

-76 KAIKNPTKKNQYFS
+76 KAIKNPAKKNQYFS

-144 QNFMENI
+144 RNFMENI

-191 FDEFLKARQEAEK
+191 FDESLKARQEAEK
-204 NAEPTGGDWLDIFLS
+204 NAEPAGGDWLDIFLS

-230 KETLHQEPRPDFEQ
+230 KETLNQEPRPDFEQ

-256 PPEARD
+256 PPESRD
-262 LLDERGNFSKFT
+262 LLDERSNFSKFT

-306 SVLMGSHS
+306 SVLMGGHS
-314 GIEPEKVSLLYG
+314 NIEPEKVSLLYG

-364 LVIAG
+364 LIIAG
-369 NENGIKNPSFYLYKQ
+369 NEDGIKNPSFYLYKE

-393 LSQEEIQ
+393 MSQEEIQ

-428 TEIGNFQK
+428 TEIEYFQK
-436 DRKAYLDAL
+436 DRKTYLDAL
-445 GSDHIAFVS
+445 GNDHIAFVS

-463 VTEFGNGEVS
+463 VTEFGNGELS

-489 ETKTTLQGS
+489 EIKTTLQGS
-498 LKYDGVMFVDYSNFK
+498 LKYDGVMFVNYSNFK
-513 YTNVSKSPDKG
+513 YTNASKSPDKG
-524 LGATNGVSHLEANFS
+524 VGATNGVSHLEANFS

-620 EKSLRKRESL
+620 EKSLRKREHL

-668 ASKEARAAA
+668 ASKEARAVA
-677 FDPNLKGVRSE
+677 FDPSLKGIRSE

-702 FGKSFDELKNGKN
+702 FGKSFDDFKNGKN

-804 NFSKVEQAL
+804 DFSKVEQAL
-813 AELKNLSLDLG
+813 AELKNLSLDQKNESFNVG
-824 KNSDLQFV
+824 KNSDLQSV
-832 RDGVRGTLVGN
+832 RDSVRGTLVGN

-850 TTLTKNFSDIRKE
+850 TTLSKNFSDIRKE
-863 LSEKLFGKSNN
+863 LNEKLFGNSNN

-880 NNEEPIYA
+880 NNTEPIYA

-907 QVARK
+907 QVAK
-912 MSVKI
+912 KVSAKI

-923 ASAINRKIDRINK
+923 TSAINRKIDRINK

-948 GAGQSASPEE
+948 GAG
-958 PIYAQV
+958 
-964 AKKVS
+964 
-969 AKIDQLNE
+969 
-977 SASAI
+977 
-982 NRKIDRINKIASA
+982 R
-995 GKGVGGF
+995 
-1002 SGAGQS
+1002 
-1008 ASPEEPIY
+1008 
-1016 AQVAK
+1016 
-1021 KVRAKIDQLNE
+1021 
-1032 SASAINRKMD
+1032 
-1042 RINKIASAG
+1042 
-1051 KGVGGFR
+1051 
-1058 GAGQSAS
+1058 
-1065 PEEPIYAQV
+1065 
-1074 AKKVRAKID
+1074 
-1083 QLNESASA
+1083 
-1091 INRKMDRINKIASAG
+1091 
-1106 KGVGGFSGAG
+1106 
-1116 QSASPEEPL
+1116 
-1125 YAQVAKK
+1125 
-1132 VRAKI
+1132 
-1137 DQLNE
+1137 
-1142 SASAINRKI
+1142 
-1151 DRINKIASAGKGVG
+1151 
-1165 GFRGAG
+1165 
-1171 QSASPEEPIYAQ
+1171 
-1183 VAKKVSAKIDQL
+1183 
-1195 NESASAINRKMDRI
+1195 
-1209 NKIASAGKGV
+1209 
-1219 GGFSGAGQ
+1219 
-1227 SASPEEPLYAQVA
+1227 
-1240 KKVSAKIDQLN
+1240 
-1251 ESASAINRKID
+1251 
-1262 RINKIASA
+1262 
-1270 GKGVGGFSGAGQSAS
+1270 
-1285 PEEPLYAQVAK
+1285 
-1296 KVRAKIDQL
+1296 
-1305 NESASAINRKM
+1305 
-1316 DRINKIASA
+1316 
-1325 GKGVGGFRGAGQ
+1325 
-1337 SASPEEPLYAQVAK
+1337 
-1351 KVSAKIDQLNE
+1351 
-1362 SASAINRKI
+1362 
-1371 DRINK
+1371 
-1376 IASAG
+1376 
-1381 KGVGGFRGAG
+1381 
-1391 QSASPEEPLYAQV
+1391 
-1404 AKKVR
+1404 
-1409 AKIDQLNE
+1409 
-1417 SASAIN
+1417 
-1423 RKIDRIN
+1423 
-1430 KIASAGKGVGGF
+1430 
-1442 RGAGQSASPE
+1442 
-1452 EPLYAQVAK
+1452 
-1461 KVRAKIDQ
+1461 
-1469 LNESASAIN
+1469 
-1478 RKIDR
+1478 
-1483 INKIASAGKGVGG
+1483 
-1496 FSGAGQSAS
+1496 
-1505 PEEPLYAQVAK
+1505 
-1516 KVRAKIDQ
+1516 
-1524 LNESASAIN
+1524 
-1533 RKMDRIN
+1533 
-1540 KIASAGKG
+1540 
-1548 VGGFRG
+1548 
-1554 AGQSASP
+1554 
-1561 EEPLYAQVAKKV
+1561 
-1573 SAKID
+1573 
-1578 QLNESASA
+1578 
-1586 INRKMDRINKIASA
+1586 
-1600 GKGVGGFRGAGQSA
+1600 
-1614 SPEEPIYAQVAK
+1614 
-1626 KVSAKIDQLNESAS
+1626 
-1640 AINRKMDRIN
+1640 
-1650 KIASAGKGVGGF
+1650 
-1662 RGAGQSASPEEPL
+1662 
-1675 YAQVAKKVS
+1675 
-1684 AKIDQL
+1684 
-1690 NESASAINRK
+1690 
-1700 IDRINKIASAG
+1700 
-1711 KGVGGF
+1711 
-1717 SGAGQSASPE
+1717 
-1727 EPIYA
+1727 
-1732 QVAKKV
+1732 
-1738 SAKIDQ
+1738 
-1744 LNESASAINRKIDR
+1744 
-1758 INKIASAGKGVGGF
+1758 
-1772 SGAGQSASPEPIYA
+1772 SASPEPIYA

-1793 NQAGFSLRR
+1793 NQAGFPLRR

-1815 REQELTRR
+1815 REEELTRR

-1833 AKAGHF
+1833 AKTGHF

-1851 STKKNALKLWVES
+1851 STKKNAVKLWVES

-1885 RINSNVQSGTIN
+1885 RINSNVQHGTIN
-1897 EKATGMLTQKNPE
+1897 EKATGMLTQKNLE

-1917 KIVAHNVGSAHLSEY
+1917 KIVAHNVGSAPLSDY
-1932 DKIGFNQKNMKDYSD
+1932 DKIGFNQKNMKGYSD

-1980 LMKANVEHGVKN
+1980 LIKANVEHGVKN
-1992 TTKGGFQKS
+1992 TTKSGFQKS

>member
-1 MTNETIDQTT
+1 MWWFLAVFDTKLGIEGETMINETIDQTT
-11 TPDQTLNQTDF
+11 TPDQTLNPTDF
-22 VPQRFINNLQAAF
+22 VPQRFINNLQVAF
-35 IKVDN
+35 LKVDS

-144 QNFMENI
+144 RNFMENI

-179 NQIRSDEKFMGV
+179 NQIRSDQKFMGV
-191 FDEFLKARQEAEK
+191 FDESLKERQEAEK
-204 NAEPTGGDWLDIFLS
+204 NAEPSGGDWLDIFLS

-244 NIATTT
+244 NLATTT

-306 SVLMGSHS
+306 SVLMGGHS
-314 GIEPEKVSLLYG
+314 SIEPEKVSLLYG

-339 TVGYKNQQGS
+339 TVGYKDQQGS

-358 LNNGSG
+358 LYNGSG

-369 NENGIKNPSFYLYKQ
+369 NEDGIKNPSFYLYKE

-393 LSQEEIQ
+393 MSQEEIQ
-400 NKVDFMEFLAQN
+400 NKVDFMEFLARN

-428 TEIGNFQK
+428 TEIENFQK

-445 GSDHIAFVS
+445 GNDHVAFVS
-454 KKDPKHLAL
+454 KKDQKHLAL

-489 ETKTTLQGS
+489 EVKTTLQGS
-498 LKYDGVMFVDYSNFK
+498 LKYDGVMFVNYSNFK
-513 YTNVSKSPDKG
+513 YTNASKSPDKG
-524 LGATNGVSHLEANFS
+524 VGTTNGVSHLEANFS

-575 ANKLIKDFLNSNKE
+575 ASKLIKDFLNSNKE
-589 LVGKVS
+589 MVGKVS

-620 EKSLRKRESL
+620 EKSLRKREHL

-677 FDPNLKGVRSE
+677 FDPNLKGIRSE

-702 FGKSFDELKNGKN
+702 FSKSFDELKNGN
-715 NDFSKAEETLKA
+715 NKDFSKAEETLKA
-727 LKDSVKD
+727 LKDSVKN

-789 VDNLNQAVSETKLTG
+789 VENLNQAVSETKLTG
-804 NFSKVEQAL
+804 DFSKVEQAL
-813 AELKNLSLDLG
+813 AELKSLSLDQKNESFNVG
-824 KNSDLQFV
+824 KNSDLQSV
-832 RDGVRGTLVGN
+832 RDSVRGTLVGN
-843 GLSKTEA
+843 GLSKAEA
-850 TTLTKNFSDIRKE
+850 TTLSKNFSDIRKE
-863 LSEKLFGKSNN
+863 LSEKFFGKSNN
-874 NNNGLK
+874 NSNGLK

-888 QVNKKKAGQATS
+888 KVNKKKAEQAT
-900 PEEPIYA
+900 
-907 QVARK
+907 
-912 MSVKI
+912 
-917 DQLNEA
+917 
-923 ASAINRKIDRINK
+923 
-936 IASAGKGVGGFS
+936 
-948 GAGQSASPEE
+948 SPEE

-977 SASAI
+977 ATSAI

-995 GKGVGGF
+995 GKGVGNFG
-1002 SGAGQS
+1002 
-1008 ASPEEPIY
+1008 
-1016 AQVAK
+1016 
-1021 KVRAKIDQLNE
+1021 
-1032 SASAINRKMD
+1032 
-1042 RINKIASAG
+1042 
-1051 KGVGGFR
+1051 
-1058 GAGQSAS
+1058 
-1065 PEEPIYAQV
+1065 
-1074 AKKVRAKID
+1074 
-1083 QLNESASA
+1083 
-1091 INRKMDRINKIASAG
+1091 
-1106 KGVGGFSGAG
+1106 
-1116 QSASPEEPL
+1116 
-1125 YAQVAKK
+1125 
-1132 VRAKI
+1132 
-1137 DQLNE
+1137 
-1142 SASAINRKI
+1142 
-1151 DRINKIASAGKGVG
+1151 
-1165 GFRGAG
+1165 
-1171 QSASPEEPIYAQ
+1171 
-1183 VAKKVSAKIDQL
+1183 
-1195 NESASAINRKMDRI
+1195 
-1209 NKIASAGKGV
+1209 
-1219 GGFSGAGQ
+1219 
-1227 SASPEEPLYAQVA
+1227 
-1240 KKVSAKIDQLN
+1240 
-1251 ESASAINRKID
+1251 
-1262 RINKIASA
+1262 
-1270 GKGVGGFSGAGQSAS
+1270 
-1285 PEEPLYAQVAK
+1285 
-1296 KVRAKIDQL
+1296 
-1305 NESASAINRKM
+1305 
-1316 DRINKIASA
+1316 
-1325 GKGVGGFRGAGQ
+1325 
-1337 SASPEEPLYAQVAK
+1337 
-1351 KVSAKIDQLNE
+1351 
-1362 SASAINRKI
+1362 
-1371 DRINK
+1371 
-1376 IASAG
+1376 
-1381 KGVGGFRGAG
+1381 
-1391 QSASPEEPLYAQV
+1391 
-1404 AKKVR
+1404 
-1409 AKIDQLNE
+1409 
-1417 SASAIN
+1417 
-1423 RKIDRIN
+1423 
-1430 KIASAGKGVGGF
+1430 
-1442 RGAGQSASPE
+1442 
-1452 EPLYAQVAK
+1452 
-1461 KVRAKIDQ
+1461 
-1469 LNESASAIN
+1469 
-1478 RKIDR
+1478 
-1483 INKIASAGKGVGG
+1483 
-1496 FSGAGQSAS
+1496 
-1505 PEEPLYAQVAK
+1505 
-1516 KVRAKIDQ
+1516 
-1524 LNESASAIN
+1524 
-1533 RKMDRIN
+1533 
-1540 KIASAGKG
+1540 
-1548 VGGFRG
+1548 
-1554 AGQSASP
+1554 
-1561 EEPLYAQVAKKV
+1561 
-1573 SAKID
+1573 
-1578 QLNESASA
+1578 
-1586 INRKMDRINKIASA
+1586 
-1600 GKGVGGFRGAGQSA
+1600 
-1614 SPEEPIYAQVAK
+1614 
-1626 KVSAKIDQLNESAS
+1626 
-1640 AINRKMDRIN
+1640 
-1650 KIASAGKGVGGF
+1650 
-1662 RGAGQSASPEEPL
+1662 
-1675 YAQVAKKVS
+1675 
-1684 AKIDQL
+1684 
-1690 NESASAINRK
+1690 
-1700 IDRINKIASAG
+1700 
-1711 KGVGGF
+1711 
-1717 SGAGQSASPE
+1717 
-1727 EPIYA
+1727 
-1732 QVAKKV
+1732 
-1738 SAKIDQ
+1738 
-1744 LNESASAINRKIDR
+1744 
-1758 INKIASAGKGVGGF
+1758 
-1772 SGAGQSASPEPIYA
+1772 GAGQSASPEPIYA

-1793 NQAGFSLRR
+1793 NQAGFPLKRY
-1802 SAAVNDLSKVGLS
+1802 AGVGDLSKVGLS

-1833 AKAGHF
+1833 AKTGHF
-1839 DKLEQKIDELKD
+1839 GKLEQKIDELKD
-1851 STKKNALKLWVES
+1851 STKKNAVKLWVES
-1864 AKQVPTGLQAKLDN
+1864 AKQVPTSLQAKLDN

-1885 RINSNVQSGTIN
+1885 RINSNVQHGAIN

-1917 KIVAHNVGSAHLSEY
+1917 KIVAHNVGSANLSEY

-1947 SFKFSTKLNNA
+1947 SFKFSSKLNNA
-1958 VKDIKSSFV
+1958 MKDIKSNFV
-1967 QFLTNTFSTGSYS
+1967 QFLTNAFSAGSYS
-1980 LMKANVEHGVKN
+1980 LAKANAELGVKN
-1992 TTKGGFQKS
+1992 INTKSGFQKS

>member
-11 TPDQTLNQTDF
+11 TPDQTPNPTDF
-22 VPQRFINNLQAAF
+22 VPQRFINNLQVAF
-35 IKVDN
+35 LKVDN
-40 AVASFDP
+40 AVASYDP

-76 KAIKNPTKKNQYFS
+76 KAIKNPAKKNQYFS

-179 NQIRSDEKFMGV
+179 NQIRSDRKFMGV
-191 FDEFLKARQEAEK
+191 FDESLKERQEAEK
-204 NAEPTGGDWLDIFLS
+204 NAEPSGGDWLDIFLS

-306 SVLMGSHS
+306 SVLMGGHS
-314 GIEPEKVSLLYG
+314 NIEPEKVSLLYG

-339 TVGYKNQQGS
+339 TVGYKDQQGS

-364 LVIAG
+364 LIIAG
-369 NENGIKNPSFYLYKQ
+369 NEDGIKNPSFYLYKE

-393 LSQEEIQ
+393 MSQEEIQ
-400 NKVDFMEFLAQN
+400 NKVDFMEFLAKN

-428 TEIGNFQK
+428 TEIEYFQK

-445 GSDHIAFVS
+445 GNDHIAFVS

-489 ETKTTLQGS
+489 EVKTTLQGS
-498 LKYDGVMFVDYSNFK
+498 LKYDGMMFVDYSNFK
-513 YTNVSKSPDKG
+513 YTNASKSPDKG
-524 LGATNGVSHLEANFS
+524 VGTTNGVSHLEANFS

-562 EDKLWAKGLSPQE
+562 EDKLWARGLSSQE

-620 EKSLRKRESL
+620 EKSLRKREHL

-677 FDPNLKGVRSE
+677 FDPNLKGIRSE

-756 NGKNKDFSKVTQ
+756 NGKNNDFSKVTQ

-789 VDNLNQAVSETKLTG
+789 VDNLNQAVSTAKLTG
-804 NFSKVEQAL
+804 DFSKVEQAL
-813 AELKNLSLDLG
+813 AELKNLSLDQKNESFNVG
-824 KNSDLQFV
+824 KNSDLQSV
-832 RDGVRGTLVGN
+832 RDSVRGTLVGN

-850 TTLTKNFSDIRKE
+850 TKLSKNFSDIRKE
-863 LSEKLFGKSNN
+863 LNEKLFGNSDN

-880 NNEEPIYA
+880 NNTEPIYA
-888 QVNKKKAGQATS
+888 QVNKKKAGQ
-900 PEEPIYA
+900 
-907 QVARK
+907 V
-912 MSVKI
+912 
-917 DQLNEA
+917 
-923 ASAINRKIDRINK
+923 
-936 IASAGKGVGGFS
+936 
-948 GAGQSASPEE
+948 ASPEE

-964 AKKVS
+964 AKKVN
-969 AKIDQLNE
+969 AKIDQLNT
-977 SASAI
+977 
-982 NRKIDRINKIASA
+982 IASTINA
-995 GKGVGGF
+995 KVDQLNKTALASKGVGGF
-1002 SGAGQS
+1002 SGAGRS
-1008 ASPEEPIY
+1008 AS
-1016 AQVAK
+1016 
-1021 KVRAKIDQLNE
+1021 
-1032 SASAINRKMD
+1032 S
-1042 RINKIASAG
+1042 
-1051 KGVGGFR
+1051 
-1058 GAGQSAS
+1058 
-1065 PEEPIYAQV
+1065 
-1074 AKKVRAKID
+1074 
-1083 QLNESASA
+1083 
-1091 INRKMDRINKIASAG
+1091 
-1106 KGVGGFSGAG
+1106 
-1116 QSASPEEPL
+1116 
-1125 YAQVAKK
+1125 
-1132 VRAKI
+1132 
-1137 DQLNE
+1137 
-1142 SASAINRKI
+1142 
-1151 DRINKIASAGKGVG
+1151 
-1165 GFRGAG
+1165 
-1171 QSASPEEPIYAQ
+1171 
-1183 VAKKVSAKIDQL
+1183 
-1195 NESASAINRKMDRI
+1195 
-1209 NKIASAGKGV
+1209 
-1219 GGFSGAGQ
+1219 
-1227 SASPEEPLYAQVA
+1227 
-1240 KKVSAKIDQLN
+1240 
-1251 ESASAINRKID
+1251 
-1262 RINKIASA
+1262 
-1270 GKGVGGFSGAGQSAS
+1270 
-1285 PEEPLYAQVAK
+1285 
-1296 KVRAKIDQL
+1296 
-1305 NESASAINRKM
+1305 
-1316 DRINKIASA
+1316 
-1325 GKGVGGFRGAGQ
+1325 
-1337 SASPEEPLYAQVAK
+1337 
-1351 KVSAKIDQLNE
+1351 
-1362 SASAINRKI
+1362 
-1371 DRINK
+1371 
-1376 IASAG
+1376 
-1381 KGVGGFRGAG
+1381 
-1391 QSASPEEPLYAQV
+1391 
-1404 AKKVR
+1404 
-1409 AKIDQLNE
+1409 
-1417 SASAIN
+1417 
-1423 RKIDRIN
+1423 
-1430 KIASAGKGVGGF
+1430 
-1442 RGAGQSASPE
+1442 
-1452 EPLYAQVAK
+1452 
-1461 KVRAKIDQ
+1461 
-1469 LNESASAIN
+1469 
-1478 RKIDR
+1478 
-1483 INKIASAGKGVGG
+1483 
-1496 FSGAGQSAS
+1496 
-1505 PEEPLYAQVAK
+1505 
-1516 KVRAKIDQ
+1516 
-1524 LNESASAIN
+1524 
-1533 RKMDRIN
+1533 
-1540 KIASAGKG
+1540 
-1548 VGGFRG
+1548 
-1554 AGQSASP
+1554 
-1561 EEPLYAQVAKKV
+1561 
-1573 SAKID
+1573 
-1578 QLNESASA
+1578 
-1586 INRKMDRINKIASA
+1586 
-1600 GKGVGGFRGAGQSA
+1600 
-1614 SPEEPIYAQVAK
+1614 
-1626 KVSAKIDQLNESAS
+1626 
-1640 AINRKMDRIN
+1640 
-1650 KIASAGKGVGGF
+1650 
-1662 RGAGQSASPEEPL
+1662 
-1675 YAQVAKKVS
+1675 
-1684 AKIDQL
+1684 
-1690 NESASAINRK
+1690 
-1700 IDRINKIASAG
+1700 
-1711 KGVGGF
+1711 
-1717 SGAGQSASPE
+1717 
-1727 EPIYA
+1727 
-1732 QVAKKV
+1732 
-1738 SAKIDQ
+1738 
-1744 LNESASAINRKIDR
+1744 
-1758 INKIASAGKGVGGF
+1758 
-1772 SGAGQSASPEPIYA
+1772 EPIYA

-1793 NQAGFSLRR
+1793 NQAGFPLRR

-1823 IGDLNQAVSE
+1823 IGNLNQAVSE
-1833 AKAGHF
+1833 AKIGHF

-1851 STKKNALKLWVES
+1851 STKKNALKLYAES

-1885 RINSNVQSGTIN
+1885 RINSNIQHGTIN

-1917 KIVAHNVGSAHLSEY
+1917 KIVAHNVGSAPLSEY
-1932 DKIGFNQKNMKDYSD
+1932 DNIGFNQKNMKDYSD

-1958 VKDIKSSFV
+1958 VKDIKSGFV

-1980 LMKANVEHGVKN
+1980 LAKANAELGVKN
-1992 TTKGGFQKS
+1992 INTKSGFQKS

>member
-11 TPDQTLNQTDF
+11 TPDQTPNPTDF
-22 VPQRFINNLQAAF
+22 VPQRFINNLQVAF
-35 IKVDN
+35 LEVDN
-40 AVASFDP
+40 AATSFDP

-101 KDNLIAVDSS
+101 KDNLIDVNSS

-134 DPSKINTQQI
+134 DPSEINI
-144 QNFMENI
+144 QTIRNFMENI

-179 NQIRSDEKFMGV
+179 NQIQSDQKFMGV
-191 FDEFLKARQEAEK
+191 FDESLKERQEAEK
-204 NAEPTGGDWLDIFLS
+204 NAEPAGDWLDIFLS

-230 KETLHQEPRPDFEQ
+230 KETLHQEPRPNFEQ
-244 NIATTT
+244 NLATTT

-306 SVLMGSHS
+306 SVLMGGHS
-314 GIEPEKVSLLYG
+314 NIEPEKVSLLYG

-339 TVGYKNQQGS
+339 TVGYKDQQGN

-358 LNNGSG
+358 LHNGSG
-364 LVIAG
+364 LIIAG
-369 NENGIKNPSFYLYKQ
+369 NENGIKNPSFYLYKE

-400 NKVDFMEFLAQN
+400 NKVDFMEFLARN

-428 TEIGNFQK
+428 TEIENFQK

-445 GSDHIAFVS
+445 GNDHIAFVS

-489 ETKTTLQGS
+489 EVKTTLQGS

-513 YTNVSKSPDKG
+513 YTNASKSPDKG
-524 LGATNGVSHLEANFS
+524 VGATNGVSHLEANFS

-562 EDKLWAKGLSPQE
+562 EDKLWAKGLSSQE

-589 LVGKVS
+589 MVGKVS

-620 EKSLRKRESL
+620 EKSLRKREHL

-668 ASKEARAAA
+668 ASKEARAAS

-756 NGKNKDFSKVTQ
+756 NGKNNDFSKVTQ

-789 VDNLNQAVSETKLTG
+789 VENLNQAVSETKLTG
-804 NFSKVEQAL
+804 DFSKVEQAL
-813 AELKNLSLDLG
+813 AELKSLSLDQKNESFNVG
-824 KNSDLQFV
+824 KNSDLQSV
-832 RDGVRGTLVGN
+832 RDSVRGTLVGN

-850 TTLTKNFSDIRKE
+850 TKLSKNFSDIRKE
-863 LSEKLFGKSNN
+863 LSEKLFGKSNS
-874 NNNGLK
+874 NGLK

-888 QVNKKKAGQATS
+888 QVNKKKAGQVAS

-907 QVARK
+907 QVAK
-912 MSVKI
+912 KVSAKI

-923 ASAINRKIDRINK
+923 TSAINRKIDRINK

-948 GAGQSASPEE
+948 GAGRSASPE
-958 PIYAQV
+958 
-964 AKKVS
+964 
-969 AKIDQLNE
+969 
-977 SASAI
+977 
-982 NRKIDRINKIASA
+982 
-995 GKGVGGF
+995 
-1002 SGAGQS
+1002 
-1008 ASPEEPIY
+1008 
-1016 AQVAK
+1016 
-1021 KVRAKIDQLNE
+1021 
-1032 SASAINRKMD
+1032 
-1042 RINKIASAG
+1042 
-1051 KGVGGFR
+1051 
-1058 GAGQSAS
+1058 
-1065 PEEPIYAQV
+1065 
-1074 AKKVRAKID
+1074 
-1083 QLNESASA
+1083 
-1091 INRKMDRINKIASAG
+1091 
-1106 KGVGGFSGAG
+1106 
-1116 QSASPEEPL
+1116 
-1125 YAQVAKK
+1125 
-1132 VRAKI
+1132 
-1137 DQLNE
+1137 
-1142 SASAINRKI
+1142 
-1151 DRINKIASAGKGVG
+1151 
-1165 GFRGAG
+1165 
-1171 QSASPEEPIYAQ
+1171 
-1183 VAKKVSAKIDQL
+1183 
-1195 NESASAINRKMDRI
+1195 
-1209 NKIASAGKGV
+1209 
-1219 GGFSGAGQ
+1219 
-1227 SASPEEPLYAQVA
+1227 
-1240 KKVSAKIDQLN
+1240 
-1251 ESASAINRKID
+1251 
-1262 RINKIASA
+1262 
-1270 GKGVGGFSGAGQSAS
+1270 
-1285 PEEPLYAQVAK
+1285 
-1296 KVRAKIDQL
+1296 
-1305 NESASAINRKM
+1305 
-1316 DRINKIASA
+1316 
-1325 GKGVGGFRGAGQ
+1325 
-1337 SASPEEPLYAQVAK
+1337 
-1351 KVSAKIDQLNE
+1351 
-1362 SASAINRKI
+1362 
-1371 DRINK
+1371 
-1376 IASAG
+1376 
-1381 KGVGGFRGAG
+1381 
-1391 QSASPEEPLYAQV
+1391 
-1404 AKKVR
+1404 
-1409 AKIDQLNE
+1409 
-1417 SASAIN
+1417 
-1423 RKIDRIN
+1423 
-1430 KIASAGKGVGGF
+1430 
-1442 RGAGQSASPE
+1442 
-1452 EPLYAQVAK
+1452 
-1461 KVRAKIDQ
+1461 
-1469 LNESASAIN
+1469 
-1478 RKIDR
+1478 
-1483 INKIASAGKGVGG
+1483 
-1496 FSGAGQSAS
+1496 
-1505 PEEPLYAQVAK
+1505 
-1516 KVRAKIDQ
+1516 
-1524 LNESASAIN
+1524 
-1533 RKMDRIN
+1533 
-1540 KIASAGKG
+1540 
-1548 VGGFRG
+1548 
-1554 AGQSASP
+1554 
-1561 EEPLYAQVAKKV
+1561 
-1573 SAKID
+1573 
-1578 QLNESASA
+1578 
-1586 INRKMDRINKIASA
+1586 
-1600 GKGVGGFRGAGQSA
+1600 
-1614 SPEEPIYAQVAK
+1614 
-1626 KVSAKIDQLNESAS
+1626 
-1640 AINRKMDRIN
+1640 
-1650 KIASAGKGVGGF
+1650 
-1662 RGAGQSASPEEPL
+1662 
-1675 YAQVAKKVS
+1675 
-1684 AKIDQL
+1684 
-1690 NESASAINRK
+1690 
-1700 IDRINKIASAG
+1700 
-1711 KGVGGF
+1711 
-1717 SGAGQSASPE
+1717 
-1727 EPIYA
+1727 
-1732 QVAKKV
+1732 
-1738 SAKIDQ
+1738 
-1744 LNESASAINRKIDR
+1744 
-1758 INKIASAGKGVGGF
+1758 
-1772 SGAGQSASPEPIYA
+1772 EPIYA

-1793 NQAGFSLRR
+1793 NQAGFPLKRY
-1802 SAAVNDLSKVGLS
+1802 AGVNDLSKVGLS

-1823 IGDLNQAVSE
+1823 IGDLSQAVSE
-1833 AKAGHF
+1833 AKTGHF
-1839 DKLEQKIDELKD
+1839 GNLEQKIDELKD

-1864 AKQVPTGLQAKLDN
+1864 TKQVPTSLQAKLDN

-1885 RINSNVQSGTIN
+1885 RINSNVQNGVIN
-1897 EKATGMLTQKNPE
+1897 ERATGMLNAKNPE

-1958 VKDIKSSFV
+1958 VKDIKSNFV
-1967 QFLTNTFSTGSYS
+1967 QFLTNAFSAGSYN
-1980 LMKANVEHGVKN
+1980 LMKANAEHGVKN
-1992 TTKGGFQKS
+1992 ITTKGGFQKS

>member
-1 MTNETIDQTT
+1 MTNETIEQTT
-11 TPDQTLNQTDF
+11 TPDQTLNPTDF
-22 VPQRFINNLQAAF
+22 VPQRFINNLQVAF
-35 IKVDN
+35 LKVDN
-40 AVASFDP
+40 AVASYDP

-76 KAIKNPTKKNQYFS
+76 KAIKNPAKKNQYFS

-144 QNFMENI
+144 RNFMENI

-179 NQIRSDEKFMGV
+179 NQIRSDQKFMGV
-191 FDEFLKARQEAEK
+191 FDESLKERQEAEK
-204 NAEPTGGDWLDIFLS
+204 NAEPAGDWLDIFLS

-306 SVLMGSHS
+306 SVLMGGHS
-314 GIEPEKVSLLYG
+314 SIEPEKVSLLYG

-339 TVGYKNQQGS
+339 TVGYKDQQGS

-369 NENGIKNPSFYLYKQ
+369 NEDGIKNPSFYLYKE

-393 LSQEEIQ
+393 MSQEEIQ
-400 NKVDFMEFLAQN
+400 NKVDFMEFLAKN

-428 TEIGNFQK
+428 TEIEDFQK

-445 GSDHIAFVS
+445 GNDHVAFVS

-489 ETKTTLQGS
+489 EVKTTLQGS
-498 LKYDGVMFVDYSNFK
+498 LKYDGMMFVDYSNFK
-513 YTNVSKSPDKG
+513 YTNASKSPDKG
-524 LGATNGVSHLEANFS
+524 VSATNGVSHLEANFS

-595 NFNKAVAEAKNTGNY
+595 NFNQAVAEAKNTGNY

-620 EKSLRKRESL
+620 EKSLRKREHL

-657 KDKIFALINKE
+657 KDKIFVLINKE
-668 ASKEARAAA
+668 ASKEARVAA
-677 FDPNLKGVRSE
+677 FDPNLKGIRSE

-727 LKDSVKD
+727 LKDLVKD

-756 NGKNKDFSKVTQ
+756 NGKNNDFSKVTQ

-789 VDNLNQAVSETKLTG
+789 VENLDQAVSETKLTG
-804 NFSKVEQAL
+804 DFSKVEQAL
-813 AELKNLSLDLG
+813 AELKSLSLDQKNESFNVG
-824 KNSDLQFV
+824 KNSNLQFV
-832 RDGVRGTLVGN
+832 RDSVRGTLVGN

-850 TTLTKNFSDIRKE
+850 TKLSKNFSDIRKE
-863 LSEKLFGKSNN
+863 LSEKLFGKSNS
-874 NNNGLK
+874 NGLK

-888 QVNKKKAGQATS
+888 QVNKKKAGQ
-900 PEEPIYA
+900 
-907 QVARK
+907 V
-912 MSVKI
+912 
-917 DQLNEA
+917 
-923 ASAINRKIDRINK
+923 
-936 IASAGKGVGGFS
+936 
-948 GAGQSASPEE
+948 ASPEE

-977 SASAI
+977 AT
-982 NRKIDRINKIASA
+982 
-995 GKGVGGF
+995 
-1002 SGAGQS
+1002 
-1008 ASPEEPIY
+1008 
-1016 AQVAK
+1016 
-1021 KVRAKIDQLNE
+1021 
-1032 SASAINRKMD
+1032 
-1042 RINKIASAG
+1042 
-1051 KGVGGFR
+1051 
-1058 GAGQSAS
+1058 
-1065 PEEPIYAQV
+1065 
-1074 AKKVRAKID
+1074 
-1083 QLNESASA
+1083 
-1091 INRKMDRINKIASAG
+1091 
-1106 KGVGGFSGAG
+1106 
-1116 QSASPEEPL
+1116 
-1125 YAQVAKK
+1125 
-1132 VRAKI
+1132 
-1137 DQLNE
+1137 
-1142 SASAINRKI
+1142 
-1151 DRINKIASAGKGVG
+1151 
-1165 GFRGAG
+1165 
-1171 QSASPEEPIYAQ
+1171 
-1183 VAKKVSAKIDQL
+1183 
-1195 NESASAINRKMDRI
+1195 
-1209 NKIASAGKGV
+1209 
-1219 GGFSGAGQ
+1219 
-1227 SASPEEPLYAQVA
+1227 
-1240 KKVSAKIDQLN
+1240 
-1251 ESASAINRKID
+1251 
-1262 RINKIASA
+1262 
-1270 GKGVGGFSGAGQSAS
+1270 
-1285 PEEPLYAQVAK
+1285 
-1296 KVRAKIDQL
+1296 
-1305 NESASAINRKM
+1305 
-1316 DRINKIASA
+1316 
-1325 GKGVGGFRGAGQ
+1325 
-1337 SASPEEPLYAQVAK
+1337 
-1351 KVSAKIDQLNE
+1351 
-1362 SASAINRKI
+1362 
-1371 DRINK
+1371 
-1376 IASAG
+1376 
-1381 KGVGGFRGAG
+1381 
-1391 QSASPEEPLYAQV
+1391 
-1404 AKKVR
+1404 
-1409 AKIDQLNE
+1409 
-1417 SASAIN
+1417 
-1423 RKIDRIN
+1423 
-1430 KIASAGKGVGGF
+1430 
-1442 RGAGQSASPE
+1442 
-1452 EPLYAQVAK
+1452 
-1461 KVRAKIDQ
+1461 
-1469 LNESASAIN
+1469 
-1478 RKIDR
+1478 
-1483 INKIASAGKGVGG
+1483 
-1496 FSGAGQSAS
+1496 
-1505 PEEPLYAQVAK
+1505 
-1516 KVRAKIDQ
+1516 
-1524 LNESASAIN
+1524 
-1533 RKMDRIN
+1533 
-1540 KIASAGKG
+1540 
-1548 VGGFRG
+1548 
-1554 AGQSASP
+1554 
-1561 EEPLYAQVAKKV
+1561 
-1573 SAKID
+1573 
-1578 QLNESASA
+1578 
-1586 INRKMDRINKIASA
+1586 
-1600 GKGVGGFRGAGQSA
+1600 
-1614 SPEEPIYAQVAK
+1614 
-1626 KVSAKIDQLNESAS
+1626 
-1640 AINRKMDRIN
+1640 
-1650 KIASAGKGVGGF
+1650 
-1662 RGAGQSASPEEPL
+1662 
-1675 YAQVAKKVS
+1675 
-1684 AKIDQL
+1684 
-1690 NESASAINRK
+1690 
-1700 IDRINKIASAG
+1700 
-1711 KGVGGF
+1711 
-1717 SGAGQSASPE
+1717 
-1727 EPIYA
+1727 
-1732 QVAKKV
+1732 
-1738 SAKIDQ
+1738 
-1744 LNESASAINRKIDR
+1744 SAINRKIDR

-1793 NQAGFSLRR
+1793 NQAGFPLRR
-1802 SAAVNDLSKVGLS
+1802 SAGVGDLSKVGLS

-1823 IGDLNQAVSE
+1823 IGDLSQAVSE
-1833 AKAGHF
+1833 AKTGHF
-1839 DKLEQKIDELKD
+1839 GKLEQKIDELKD
-1851 STKKNALKLWVES
+1851 STKKNAVKLWVES

-1885 RINSNVQSGTIN
+1885 RINSNVRNGAIN
-1897 EKATGMLTQKNPE
+1897 ERATGMLTQKNPE

-1917 KIVAHNVGSAHLSEY
+1917 KIVAHNVGSTHLSEY

-1958 VKDIKSSFV
+1958 VKDIKSNFV
-1967 QFLTNTFSTGSYS
+1967 QFLTNAFSAGAYS
-1980 LMKANVEHGVKN
+1980 LMKANAEFGVKN
-1992 TTKGGFQKS
+1992 TNTKGGFQKS

>member
-11 TPDQTLNQTDF
+11 TPDQTPNQTDF
-22 VPQRFINNLQAAF
+22 VPQRFINNLQVAF

-76 KAIKNPTKKNQYFS
+76 KAIKNPAKKNQYFS

-144 QNFMENI
+144 RNFMENI

-191 FDEFLKARQEAEK
+191 FDESLKARQEAEK
-204 NAEPTGGDWLDIFLS
+204 NAEPAGGDWLDIFLS

-230 KETLHQEPRPDFEQ
+230 KETLNQEPMPDFEQ
-244 NIATTT
+244 NLATTI

-314 GIEPEKVSLLYG
+314 NIEPEKVSLLYG

-339 TVGYKNQQGS
+339 TVGYKNQQGN

-369 NENGIKNPSFYLYKQ
+369 NEDGIKNPSFYLYKE

-393 LSQEEIQ
+393 MSQEEIQ
-400 NKVDFMEFLAQN
+400 NKVDFMEFLAKN

-428 TEIGNFQK
+428 TEIENFQK

-445 GSDHIAFVS
+445 GNDHIAFVS

-489 ETKTTLQGS
+489 EVKTTLQGS
-498 LKYDGVMFVDYSNFK
+498 LKYDGVMFVNYSNFK
-513 YTNVSKSPDKG
+513 YTNASKSPDKG
-524 LGATNGVSHLEANFS
+524 VGATNGVSHLEANFS

-562 EDKLWAKGLSPQE
+562 EDKLYAKGLSPQE
-575 ANKLIKDFLNSNKE
+575 ADKLIKDFLNGNKE
-589 LVGKVS
+589 LVVKVS

-620 EKSLRKRESL
+620 EKSLRKREHL

-677 FDPNLKGVRSE
+677 FDPNLKGIRSE

-804 NFSKVEQAL
+804 DFSKVEQAL
-813 AELKNLSLDLG
+813 AELKSLSLDLG
-824 KNSDLQFV
+824 KNSDLQKSV
-832 RDGVRGTLVGN
+832 KNGVNGTLVGN

-850 TTLTKNFSDIRKE
+850 TNLTKNFSDIRKE
-863 LSEKLFGKSNN
+863 LNEKLFGNSNN

-907 QVARK
+907 QVAK
-912 MSVKI
+912 KVSAKI

-923 ASAINRKIDRINK
+923 TSAINRKIDRINK
-936 IASAGKGVGGFS
+936 IASAGKGVGNFS
-948 GAGQSASPEE
+948 GAG
-958 PIYAQV
+958 
-964 AKKVS
+964 
-969 AKIDQLNE
+969 
-977 SASAI
+977 
-982 NRKIDRINKIASA
+982 R
-995 GKGVGGF
+995 
-1002 SGAGQS
+1002 
-1008 ASPEEPIY
+1008 
-1016 AQVAK
+1016 
-1021 KVRAKIDQLNE
+1021 
-1032 SASAINRKMD
+1032 
-1042 RINKIASAG
+1042 
-1051 KGVGGFR
+1051 
-1058 GAGQSAS
+1058 
-1065 PEEPIYAQV
+1065 
-1074 AKKVRAKID
+1074 
-1083 QLNESASA
+1083 
-1091 INRKMDRINKIASAG
+1091 
-1106 KGVGGFSGAG
+1106 
-1116 QSASPEEPL
+1116 
-1125 YAQVAKK
+1125 
-1132 VRAKI
+1132 
-1137 DQLNE
+1137 
-1142 SASAINRKI
+1142 
-1151 DRINKIASAGKGVG
+1151 
-1165 GFRGAG
+1165 
-1171 QSASPEEPIYAQ
+1171 
-1183 VAKKVSAKIDQL
+1183 
-1195 NESASAINRKMDRI
+1195 
-1209 NKIASAGKGV
+1209 
-1219 GGFSGAGQ
+1219 
-1227 SASPEEPLYAQVA
+1227 
-1240 KKVSAKIDQLN
+1240 
-1251 ESASAINRKID
+1251 
-1262 RINKIASA
+1262 
-1270 GKGVGGFSGAGQSAS
+1270 
-1285 PEEPLYAQVAK
+1285 
-1296 KVRAKIDQL
+1296 
-1305 NESASAINRKM
+1305 
-1316 DRINKIASA
+1316 
-1325 GKGVGGFRGAGQ
+1325 
-1337 SASPEEPLYAQVAK
+1337 
-1351 KVSAKIDQLNE
+1351 
-1362 SASAINRKI
+1362 
-1371 DRINK
+1371 
-1376 IASAG
+1376 
-1381 KGVGGFRGAG
+1381 
-1391 QSASPEEPLYAQV
+1391 
-1404 AKKVR
+1404 
-1409 AKIDQLNE
+1409 
-1417 SASAIN
+1417 
-1423 RKIDRIN
+1423 
-1430 KIASAGKGVGGF
+1430 
-1442 RGAGQSASPE
+1442 
-1452 EPLYAQVAK
+1452 
-1461 KVRAKIDQ
+1461 
-1469 LNESASAIN
+1469 
-1478 RKIDR
+1478 
-1483 INKIASAGKGVGG
+1483 
-1496 FSGAGQSAS
+1496 
-1505 PEEPLYAQVAK
+1505 
-1516 KVRAKIDQ
+1516 
-1524 LNESASAIN
+1524 
-1533 RKMDRIN
+1533 
-1540 KIASAGKG
+1540 
-1548 VGGFRG
+1548 
-1554 AGQSASP
+1554 
-1561 EEPLYAQVAKKV
+1561 
-1573 SAKID
+1573 
-1578 QLNESASA
+1578 
-1586 INRKMDRINKIASA
+1586 
-1600 GKGVGGFRGAGQSA
+1600 
-1614 SPEEPIYAQVAK
+1614 
-1626 KVSAKIDQLNESAS
+1626 
-1640 AINRKMDRIN
+1640 
-1650 KIASAGKGVGGF
+1650 
-1662 RGAGQSASPEEPL
+1662 
-1675 YAQVAKKVS
+1675 
-1684 AKIDQL
+1684 
-1690 NESASAINRK
+1690 
-1700 IDRINKIASAG
+1700 
-1711 KGVGGF
+1711 
-1717 SGAGQSASPE
+1717 
-1727 EPIYA
+1727 
-1732 QVAKKV
+1732 
-1738 SAKIDQ
+1738 
-1744 LNESASAINRKIDR
+1744 
-1758 INKIASAGKGVGGF
+1758 
-1772 SGAGQSASPEPIYA
+1772 SASPEPIYA

-1833 AKAGHF
+1833 AKTGHF
-1839 DKLEQKIDELKD
+1839 DNLEQKIDELKD

-1864 AKQVPTGLQAKLDN
+1864 AKQVPTSLQAKLDN

-1885 RINSNVQSGTIN
+1885 RINSNVQHGAIN
-1897 EKATGMLTQKNPE
+1897 EKATGMLTQKSPE

-1917 KIVAHNVGSAHLSEY
+1917 KIVAHNVGSAPLSEY

-1967 QFLTNTFSTGSYS
+1967 QFLTNTFSTGAYN

-1992 TTKGGFQKS
+1992 TTKSGFQKS

>member
-22 VPQRFINNLQAAF
+22 VPQRFINNLQVAF
-35 IKVDN
+35 LKIDN

-76 KAIKNPTKKNQYFS
+76 KAIKNPAKKNQYFS

-144 QNFMENI
+144 LNFMENI

-191 FDEFLKARQEAEK
+191 FDESLKARQEAEK
-204 NAEPTGGDWLDIFLS
+204 NEEPSGGDWLDIFLS

-244 NIATTT
+244 NLATTT

-262 LLDERGNFSKFT
+262 LLDERGNFFKFT
-274 LGDME
+274 LGDVE

-314 GIEPEKVSLLYG
+314 NIEPEKVSLLYG

-339 TVGYKNQQGS
+339 TVGYKDQQGS

-369 NENGIKNPSFYLYKQ
+369 NEDGIKNPSFYLYKE

-393 LSQEEIQ
+393 MSQEEIQ
-400 NKVDFMEFLAQN
+400 NKVDFMEFLAKN

-428 TEIGNFQK
+428 TEIENFQK

-445 GSDHIAFVS
+445 GNDHVAFVS

-498 LKYDGVMFVDYSNFK
+498 LKYDGVMFVNYSNFK
-513 YTNVSKSPDKG
+513 YTNASKSPDKG
-524 LGATNGVSHLEANFS
+524 VGATNGVSHLEANFS

-552 AITNYIRRDL
+552 AITNYIRQDL
-562 EDKLWAKGLSPQE
+562 EDKLLAKGLSLQE

-589 LVGKVS
+589 MVGKVS

-620 EKSLRKRESL
+620 EKSLRKREHL

-668 ASKEARAAA
+668 ASKEARAVA

-746 NLNAALNDFK
+746 NLNAALNDLK
-756 NGKNKDFSKVTQ
+756 NGKNNDFSKVTQ
-768 AKSDLENSIKD
+768 AKSDFENSIKD

-789 VDNLNQAVSETKLTG
+789 VENLNQAVSETKLTG
-804 NFSKVEQAL
+804 DFSKVEQAL
-813 AELKNLSLDLG
+813 AELKNLSLDQKNESFNVG
-824 KNSDLQFV
+824 KNSNLQSV
-832 RDGVRGTLVGN
+832 RDSVRGTLVGN
-843 GLSKTEA
+843 GLSTTEA
-850 TTLTKNFSDIRKE
+850 TNLSKNFSDIRKE

-874 NNNGLK
+874 NSNGLK

-888 QVNKKKAGQATS
+888 KVNKKKAGQVAS
-900 PEEPIYA
+900 PEESIYA
-907 QVARK
+907 QVAK
-912 MSVKI
+912 KVSTKI

-923 ASAINRKIDRINK
+923 TSAINRKIDRINK

-948 GAGQSASPEE
+948 GAGRSASHE
-958 PIYAQV
+958 
-964 AKKVS
+964 
-969 AKIDQLNE
+969 
-977 SASAI
+977 
-982 NRKIDRINKIASA
+982 
-995 GKGVGGF
+995 
-1002 SGAGQS
+1002 
-1008 ASPEEPIY
+1008 
-1016 AQVAK
+1016 
-1021 KVRAKIDQLNE
+1021 
-1032 SASAINRKMD
+1032 
-1042 RINKIASAG
+1042 
-1051 KGVGGFR
+1051 
-1058 GAGQSAS
+1058 
-1065 PEEPIYAQV
+1065 
-1074 AKKVRAKID
+1074 
-1083 QLNESASA
+1083 
-1091 INRKMDRINKIASAG
+1091 
-1106 KGVGGFSGAG
+1106 
-1116 QSASPEEPL
+1116 
-1125 YAQVAKK
+1125 
-1132 VRAKI
+1132 
-1137 DQLNE
+1137 
-1142 SASAINRKI
+1142 
-1151 DRINKIASAGKGVG
+1151 
-1165 GFRGAG
+1165 
-1171 QSASPEEPIYAQ
+1171 
-1183 VAKKVSAKIDQL
+1183 
-1195 NESASAINRKMDRI
+1195 
-1209 NKIASAGKGV
+1209 
-1219 GGFSGAGQ
+1219 
-1227 SASPEEPLYAQVA
+1227 
-1240 KKVSAKIDQLN
+1240 
-1251 ESASAINRKID
+1251 
-1262 RINKIASA
+1262 
-1270 GKGVGGFSGAGQSAS
+1270 
-1285 PEEPLYAQVAK
+1285 
-1296 KVRAKIDQL
+1296 
-1305 NESASAINRKM
+1305 
-1316 DRINKIASA
+1316 
-1325 GKGVGGFRGAGQ
+1325 
-1337 SASPEEPLYAQVAK
+1337 
-1351 KVSAKIDQLNE
+1351 
-1362 SASAINRKI
+1362 
-1371 DRINK
+1371 
-1376 IASAG
+1376 
-1381 KGVGGFRGAG
+1381 
-1391 QSASPEEPLYAQV
+1391 
-1404 AKKVR
+1404 
-1409 AKIDQLNE
+1409 
-1417 SASAIN
+1417 
-1423 RKIDRIN
+1423 
-1430 KIASAGKGVGGF
+1430 
-1442 RGAGQSASPE
+1442 
-1452 EPLYAQVAK
+1452 
-1461 KVRAKIDQ
+1461 
-1469 LNESASAIN
+1469 
-1478 RKIDR
+1478 
-1483 INKIASAGKGVGG
+1483 
-1496 FSGAGQSAS
+1496 
-1505 PEEPLYAQVAK
+1505 
-1516 KVRAKIDQ
+1516 
-1524 LNESASAIN
+1524 
-1533 RKMDRIN
+1533 
-1540 KIASAGKG
+1540 
-1548 VGGFRG
+1548 
-1554 AGQSASP
+1554 
-1561 EEPLYAQVAKKV
+1561 
-1573 SAKID
+1573 
-1578 QLNESASA
+1578 
-1586 INRKMDRINKIASA
+1586 
-1600 GKGVGGFRGAGQSA
+1600 
-1614 SPEEPIYAQVAK
+1614 
-1626 KVSAKIDQLNESAS
+1626 
-1640 AINRKMDRIN
+1640 
-1650 KIASAGKGVGGF
+1650 
-1662 RGAGQSASPEEPL
+1662 
-1675 YAQVAKKVS
+1675 
-1684 AKIDQL
+1684 
-1690 NESASAINRK
+1690 
-1700 IDRINKIASAG
+1700 
-1711 KGVGGF
+1711 
-1717 SGAGQSASPE
+1717 
-1727 EPIYA
+1727 
-1732 QVAKKV
+1732 
-1738 SAKIDQ
+1738 
-1744 LNESASAINRKIDR
+1744 
-1758 INKIASAGKGVGGF
+1758 
-1772 SGAGQSASPEPIYA
+1772 EPIYA
-1786 TIDFDEA
+1786 TIDFDET
-1793 NQAGFSLRR
+1793 NQAGFPLRR

-1823 IGDLNQAVSE
+1823 IDDLNQAVSE
-1833 AKAGHF
+1833 AKTGHF
-1839 DKLEQKIDELKD
+1839 GKLEQKIDELKD

-1864 AKQVPTGLQAKLDN
+1864 AKQVPAGLQAKLDN

-1885 RINSNVQSGTIN
+1885 RINSNVQNGTIN
-1897 EKATGMLTQKNPE
+1897 EKVTGMLTQKNPE
-1910 WLKLVND
+1910 WLKLVNN

-1980 LMKANVEHGVKN
+1980 LAKAELGVKN
-1992 TTKGGFQKS
+1992 INTKSGFQKS

>member
-1 MTNETIDQTT
+1 MTNETVDQTT
-11 TPDQTLNQTDF
+11 TPDQTLNPTDF
-22 VPQRFINNLQAAF
+22 VPQRFINNLQVAF
-35 IKVDN
+35 LKVDN
-40 AVASFDP
+40 AVNSFDP

-76 KAIKNPTKKNQYFS
+76 KAIKNPAKKNQYFS

-134 DPSKINTQQI
+134 DPSKINTQTI
-144 QNFMENI
+144 RNFMENI

-179 NQIRSDEKFMGV
+179 NQIRSDQKFMGV
-191 FDEFLKARQEAEK
+191 FDESLKERQEAEK
-204 NAEPTGGDWLDIFLS
+204 NAEPAGDWFDIFLS

-244 NIATTT
+244 NLATTT

-306 SVLMGSHS
+306 SVLMGGHS
-314 GIEPEKVSLLYG
+314 NIEPEKVSLLYG

-339 TVGYKNQQGS
+339 TVGYKDQQGS

-364 LVIAG
+364 LIIAG
-369 NENGIKNPSFYLYKQ
+369 NEDGIKNPSFYLYKE

-393 LSQEEIQ
+393 MSQEEIQ
-400 NKVDFMEFLAQN
+400 NKVDFMEFLAKN

-428 TEIGNFQK
+428 TEIEYFQK

-445 GSDHIAFVS
+445 GNDHVAFVS

-489 ETKTTLQGS
+489 EVKTTLQGS

-513 YTNVSKSPDKG
+513 YTNASKSPDKG
-524 LGATNGVSHLEANFS
+524 VSATNGVSHLEANFS

-562 EDKLWAKGLSPQE
+562 EGKLWAKGLSPQE

-595 NFNKAVAEAKNTGNY
+595 NFNQAVAEAKNTGNY

-620 EKSLRKRESL
+620 EKSLRKREHL

-668 ASKEARAAA
+668 ASKEARAVA
-677 FDPNLKGVRSE
+677 FDPNLKGIRSE

-702 FGKSFDELKNGKN
+702 FGKSFDDFKNGKN

-756 NGKNKDFSKVTQ
+756 NGKNNDFSKVTQ

-789 VDNLNQAVSETKLTG
+789 VENLNQAVSETKLTG
-804 NFSKVEQAL
+804 DFSKVEQAL
-813 AELKNLSLDLG
+813 AELKNLSLDQKNESFNVG
-824 KNSDLQFV
+824 KNSDLQSV
-832 RDGVRGTLVGN
+832 RDSVRGTLVGN

-850 TTLTKNFSDIRKE
+850 TKLSKNFSDIRKE

-874 NNNGLK
+874 NSNGLK

-888 QVNKKKAGQATS
+888 QVNKKKTGQVAS

-907 QVARK
+907 QVAK
-912 MSVKI
+912 KVSAKI

-923 ASAINRKIDRINK
+923 TSAINRKIDRINK

-948 GAGQSASPEE
+948 GAG
-958 PIYAQV
+958 
-964 AKKVS
+964 
-969 AKIDQLNE
+969 
-977 SASAI
+977 
-982 NRKIDRINKIASA
+982 R
-995 GKGVGGF
+995 
-1002 SGAGQS
+1002 
-1008 ASPEEPIY
+1008 
-1016 AQVAK
+1016 
-1021 KVRAKIDQLNE
+1021 
-1032 SASAINRKMD
+1032 
-1042 RINKIASAG
+1042 
-1051 KGVGGFR
+1051 
-1058 GAGQSAS
+1058 
-1065 PEEPIYAQV
+1065 
-1074 AKKVRAKID
+1074 
-1083 QLNESASA
+1083 
-1091 INRKMDRINKIASAG
+1091 
-1106 KGVGGFSGAG
+1106 
-1116 QSASPEEPL
+1116 
-1125 YAQVAKK
+1125 
-1132 VRAKI
+1132 
-1137 DQLNE
+1137 
-1142 SASAINRKI
+1142 
-1151 DRINKIASAGKGVG
+1151 
-1165 GFRGAG
+1165 
-1171 QSASPEEPIYAQ
+1171 
-1183 VAKKVSAKIDQL
+1183 
-1195 NESASAINRKMDRI
+1195 
-1209 NKIASAGKGV
+1209 
-1219 GGFSGAGQ
+1219 
-1227 SASPEEPLYAQVA
+1227 
-1240 KKVSAKIDQLN
+1240 
-1251 ESASAINRKID
+1251 
-1262 RINKIASA
+1262 
-1270 GKGVGGFSGAGQSAS
+1270 
-1285 PEEPLYAQVAK
+1285 
-1296 KVRAKIDQL
+1296 
-1305 NESASAINRKM
+1305 
-1316 DRINKIASA
+1316 
-1325 GKGVGGFRGAGQ
+1325 
-1337 SASPEEPLYAQVAK
+1337 
-1351 KVSAKIDQLNE
+1351 
-1362 SASAINRKI
+1362 
-1371 DRINK
+1371 
-1376 IASAG
+1376 
-1381 KGVGGFRGAG
+1381 
-1391 QSASPEEPLYAQV
+1391 
-1404 AKKVR
+1404 
-1409 AKIDQLNE
+1409 
-1417 SASAIN
+1417 
-1423 RKIDRIN
+1423 
-1430 KIASAGKGVGGF
+1430 
-1442 RGAGQSASPE
+1442 
-1452 EPLYAQVAK
+1452 
-1461 KVRAKIDQ
+1461 
-1469 LNESASAIN
+1469 
-1478 RKIDR
+1478 
-1483 INKIASAGKGVGG
+1483 
-1496 FSGAGQSAS
+1496 
-1505 PEEPLYAQVAK
+1505 
-1516 KVRAKIDQ
+1516 
-1524 LNESASAIN
+1524 
-1533 RKMDRIN
+1533 
-1540 KIASAGKG
+1540 
-1548 VGGFRG
+1548 
-1554 AGQSASP
+1554 
-1561 EEPLYAQVAKKV
+1561 
-1573 SAKID
+1573 
-1578 QLNESASA
+1578 
-1586 INRKMDRINKIASA
+1586 
-1600 GKGVGGFRGAGQSA
+1600 
-1614 SPEEPIYAQVAK
+1614 
-1626 KVSAKIDQLNESAS
+1626 
-1640 AINRKMDRIN
+1640 
-1650 KIASAGKGVGGF
+1650 
-1662 RGAGQSASPEEPL
+1662 
-1675 YAQVAKKVS
+1675 
-1684 AKIDQL
+1684 
-1690 NESASAINRK
+1690 
-1700 IDRINKIASAG
+1700 
-1711 KGVGGF
+1711 
-1717 SGAGQSASPE
+1717 
-1727 EPIYA
+1727 
-1732 QVAKKV
+1732 
-1738 SAKIDQ
+1738 
-1744 LNESASAINRKIDR
+1744 
-1758 INKIASAGKGVGGF
+1758 
-1772 SGAGQSASPEPIYA
+1772 SASPEPIYA

-1793 NQAGFSLRR
+1793 NQAGFPLRR

-1851 STKKNALKLWVES
+1851 STKKNAVKLWVES

-1885 RINSNVQSGTIN
+1885 RINSNVQNGAIN
-1897 EKATGMLTQKNPE
+1897 ERATGMLTQKNPE

-1958 VKDIKSSFV
+1958 MKDIKSNFV
-1967 QFLTNTFSTGSYS
+1967 QFLTNTFSTGFYS
-1980 LMKANVEHGVKN
+1980 LMKANAEHGVKN
-1992 TTKGGFQKS
+1992 TNTKGGFQKS

>member
-11 TPDQTLNQTDF
+11 TPDQTLNETDF
-22 VPQRFINNLQAAF
+22 VPQRFINNLQVAF

-47 DQKPIVDKNDRD
+47 DQKPIVDKNDKD

-134 DPSKINTQQI
+134 DPSEINTQTI
-144 QNFMENI
+144 RNFMENI

-179 NQIRSDEKFMGV
+179 NQIRSDQKFMGV
-191 FDEFLKARQEAEK
+191 FDESLKERQEAEK
-204 NAEPTGGDWLDIFLS
+204 NAEPSGGDWFDIFLS

-244 NIATTT
+244 NLATTT

-306 SVLMGSHS
+306 SMLMGSHS
-314 GIEPEKVSLLYG
+314 NIEPEKVSLLYG

-339 TVGYKNQQGS
+339 TVGYKDQQGN
-349 NVATLINAH
+349 NVATLINVH
-358 LNNGSG
+358 LHNGSG

-369 NENGIKNPSFYLYKQ
+369 NEDGIKNPSFYLYKE
-384 DQLTGLKQA
+384 DQLTGSQRA
-393 LSQEEIQ
+393 MSQEEIQ
-400 NKVDFMEFLAQN
+400 NKVGFMEFLARN

-428 TEIGNFQK
+428 TEIEYFQK
-436 DRKAYLDAL
+436 DRKAYFDAL
-445 GSDHIAFVS
+445 GNDHVAFVS

-489 ETKTTLQGS
+489 EVKTTLQGS
-498 LKYDGVMFVDYSNFK
+498 LKYDGVMFVNYSNFK
-513 YTNVSKSPDKG
+513 YTNASKSPDKG
-524 LGATNGVSHLEANFS
+524 VSTTNGVSHLEANFS

-589 LVGKVS
+589 MVGKVS
-595 NFNKAVAEAKNTGNY
+595 NFNKAVAEAKNTGSY

-620 EKSLRKRESL
+620 EKSLRKREHL

-677 FDPNLKGVRSE
+677 FDPNLKGIRSE

-702 FGKSFDELKNGKN
+702 FGKSFDELKNGTNK
-715 NDFSKAEETLKA
+715 DFSKAEETLKA
-727 LKDSVKD
+727 LKDLVKD

-804 NFSKVEQAL
+804 DFSKVEQAL
-813 AELKNLSLDLG
+813 AELKNLSLDQKNESFNVG

-832 RDGVRGTLVGN
+832 RDSVRGTLVGN

-850 TTLTKNFSDIRKE
+850 ITLSKNFSDIRKE
-863 LSEKLFGKSNN
+863 LNEKLFGNSNN

-888 QVNKKKAGQATS
+888 QVNKKKTGQAIS

-907 QVARK
+907 QVAK
-912 MSVKI
+912 KVSAKI

-923 ASAINRKIDRINK
+923 TSAINRKIDRINK

-948 GAGQSASPEE
+948 GAG
-958 PIYAQV
+958 
-964 AKKVS
+964 
-969 AKIDQLNE
+969 
-977 SASAI
+977 
-982 NRKIDRINKIASA
+982 R
-995 GKGVGGF
+995 
-1002 SGAGQS
+1002 
-1008 ASPEEPIY
+1008 
-1016 AQVAK
+1016 
-1021 KVRAKIDQLNE
+1021 
-1032 SASAINRKMD
+1032 
-1042 RINKIASAG
+1042 
-1051 KGVGGFR
+1051 
-1058 GAGQSAS
+1058 
-1065 PEEPIYAQV
+1065 
-1074 AKKVRAKID
+1074 
-1083 QLNESASA
+1083 
-1091 INRKMDRINKIASAG
+1091 
-1106 KGVGGFSGAG
+1106 
-1116 QSASPEEPL
+1116 
-1125 YAQVAKK
+1125 
-1132 VRAKI
+1132 
-1137 DQLNE
+1137 
-1142 SASAINRKI
+1142 
-1151 DRINKIASAGKGVG
+1151 
-1165 GFRGAG
+1165 
-1171 QSASPEEPIYAQ
+1171 
-1183 VAKKVSAKIDQL
+1183 
-1195 NESASAINRKMDRI
+1195 
-1209 NKIASAGKGV
+1209 
-1219 GGFSGAGQ
+1219 
-1227 SASPEEPLYAQVA
+1227 
-1240 KKVSAKIDQLN
+1240 
-1251 ESASAINRKID
+1251 
-1262 RINKIASA
+1262 
-1270 GKGVGGFSGAGQSAS
+1270 
-1285 PEEPLYAQVAK
+1285 
-1296 KVRAKIDQL
+1296 
-1305 NESASAINRKM
+1305 
-1316 DRINKIASA
+1316 
-1325 GKGVGGFRGAGQ
+1325 
-1337 SASPEEPLYAQVAK
+1337 
-1351 KVSAKIDQLNE
+1351 
-1362 SASAINRKI
+1362 
-1371 DRINK
+1371 
-1376 IASAG
+1376 
-1381 KGVGGFRGAG
+1381 
-1391 QSASPEEPLYAQV
+1391 
-1404 AKKVR
+1404 
-1409 AKIDQLNE
+1409 
-1417 SASAIN
+1417 
-1423 RKIDRIN
+1423 
-1430 KIASAGKGVGGF
+1430 
-1442 RGAGQSASPE
+1442 
-1452 EPLYAQVAK
+1452 
-1461 KVRAKIDQ
+1461 
-1469 LNESASAIN
+1469 
-1478 RKIDR
+1478 
-1483 INKIASAGKGVGG
+1483 
-1496 FSGAGQSAS
+1496 
-1505 PEEPLYAQVAK
+1505 
-1516 KVRAKIDQ
+1516 
-1524 LNESASAIN
+1524 
-1533 RKMDRIN
+1533 
-1540 KIASAGKG
+1540 
-1548 VGGFRG
+1548 
-1554 AGQSASP
+1554 
-1561 EEPLYAQVAKKV
+1561 
-1573 SAKID
+1573 
-1578 QLNESASA
+1578 
-1586 INRKMDRINKIASA
+1586 
-1600 GKGVGGFRGAGQSA
+1600 
-1614 SPEEPIYAQVAK
+1614 
-1626 KVSAKIDQLNESAS
+1626 
-1640 AINRKMDRIN
+1640 
-1650 KIASAGKGVGGF
+1650 
-1662 RGAGQSASPEEPL
+1662 
-1675 YAQVAKKVS
+1675 
-1684 AKIDQL
+1684 
-1690 NESASAINRK
+1690 
-1700 IDRINKIASAG
+1700 
-1711 KGVGGF
+1711 
-1717 SGAGQSASPE
+1717 
-1727 EPIYA
+1727 
-1732 QVAKKV
+1732 
-1738 SAKIDQ
+1738 
-1744 LNESASAINRKIDR
+1744 
-1758 INKIASAGKGVGGF
+1758 
-1772 SGAGQSASPEPIYA
+1772 SASPEPIYA

-1793 NQAGFSLRR
+1793 NQAGFPLRR

-1833 AKAGHF
+1833 AKTGHF
-1839 DKLEQKIDELKD
+1839 GNLEQKIDELKD

-1878 YATNSHT
+1878 YATNSHI
-1885 RINSNVQSGTIN
+1885 RINSNVQGGTIN

-1947 SFKFSTKLNNA
+1947 SFKFSTKLNSA
-1958 VKDIKSSFV
+1958 IKDIKSNFV
-1967 QFLTNTFSTGSYS
+1967 QFLTNAFSQGSYN

-1992 TTKGGFQKS
+1992 INTKSGFQKS

>member
-11 TPDQTLNQTDF
+11 TPDQTPNQTDF
-22 VPQRFINNLQAAF
+22 VPQRFINNLQVAF
-35 IKVDN
+35 IKVDS

-76 KAIKNPTKKNQYFS
+76 KAIKNPAKKNQYFS

-111 VDSFKKFGDQR
+111 VESFRKFGDQR

-134 DPSKINTQQI
+134 DPSKINTQRI
-144 QNFMENI
+144 RNFMENI

-191 FDEFLKARQEAEK
+191 FDESLKARQETEK
-204 NAEPTGGDWLDIFLS
+204 NAEPAGGDWLDIFLS

-230 KETLHQEPRPDFEQ
+230 KETLDREPVPHVQPD
-244 NIATTT
+244 IATTT

-256 PPEARD
+256 PPESRD

-279 MLDVEGVADKDP
+279 MLDVEGVADIDP

-306 SVLMGSHS
+306 SVLMGSHN

-326 DNGGPEARHDWNA
+326 GNGGSEARHDWNA
-339 TVGYKNQQGS
+339 TVGYKNQQGN
-349 NVATLINAH
+349 NVATLINVH
-358 LNNGSG
+358 MKNGSG

-369 NENGIKNPSFYLYKQ
+369 GEKGVNNPSFYLYKE

-393 LSQEEIQ
+393 MSQEEIQ

-412 NAKLD
+412 DAKLD

-428 TEIGNFQK
+428 TEIKNFQK

-445 GSDHIAFVS
+445 GNDHIAFVS

-498 LKYDGVMFVDYSNFK
+498 LKYDGVMFVNYSNFK
-513 YTNVSKSPDKG
+513 YTNASKSPDKG
-524 LGATNGVSHLEANFS
+524 VGTTNGVSHLEANFS

-562 EDKLWAKGLSPQE
+562 EDKLLAKGLSPQE

-589 LVGKVS
+589 LLGKVS

-620 EKSLRKRESL
+620 EKSLRKREHL

-657 KDKIFALINKE
+657 KDKIFALINTE

-677 FDPNLKGVRSE
+677 FDPNLKDVRSG

-779 VIINQKITDK
+779 VIINQKITDR

-804 NFSKVEQAL
+804 DFSKVEQAL

-824 KNSDLQFV
+824 KNSDLQKSV
-832 RDGVRGTLVGN
+832 KNNVNGTLVGN

-863 LSEKLFGKSNN
+863 LNEKLFGNSNN

-880 NNEEPIYA
+880 NNTEPIYAQVNKKNGLSKTEATTLTKNFSDIRKELNEKLFGNSNNNNNGLKNNTEPIYA

-900 PEEPIYA
+900 PEESIYA
-907 QVARK
+907 QVAK
-912 MSVKI
+912 KVSAKI

-923 ASAINRKIDRINK
+923 TSAINRKIDRINK

-948 GAGQSASPEE
+948 GAG
-958 PIYAQV
+958 
-964 AKKVS
+964 
-969 AKIDQLNE
+969 
-977 SASAI
+977 
-982 NRKIDRINKIASA
+982 R
-995 GKGVGGF
+995 
-1002 SGAGQS
+1002 
-1008 ASPEEPIY
+1008 
-1016 AQVAK
+1016 
-1021 KVRAKIDQLNE
+1021 
-1032 SASAINRKMD
+1032 
-1042 RINKIASAG
+1042 
-1051 KGVGGFR
+1051 
-1058 GAGQSAS
+1058 
-1065 PEEPIYAQV
+1065 
-1074 AKKVRAKID
+1074 
-1083 QLNESASA
+1083 
-1091 INRKMDRINKIASAG
+1091 
-1106 KGVGGFSGAG
+1106 
-1116 QSASPEEPL
+1116 
-1125 YAQVAKK
+1125 
-1132 VRAKI
+1132 
-1137 DQLNE
+1137 
-1142 SASAINRKI
+1142 
-1151 DRINKIASAGKGVG
+1151 
-1165 GFRGAG
+1165 
-1171 QSASPEEPIYAQ
+1171 
-1183 VAKKVSAKIDQL
+1183 
-1195 NESASAINRKMDRI
+1195 
-1209 NKIASAGKGV
+1209 
-1219 GGFSGAGQ
+1219 
-1227 SASPEEPLYAQVA
+1227 
-1240 KKVSAKIDQLN
+1240 
-1251 ESASAINRKID
+1251 
-1262 RINKIASA
+1262 
-1270 GKGVGGFSGAGQSAS
+1270 
-1285 PEEPLYAQVAK
+1285 
-1296 KVRAKIDQL
+1296 
-1305 NESASAINRKM
+1305 
-1316 DRINKIASA
+1316 
-1325 GKGVGGFRGAGQ
+1325 
-1337 SASPEEPLYAQVAK
+1337 
-1351 KVSAKIDQLNE
+1351 
-1362 SASAINRKI
+1362 
-1371 DRINK
+1371 
-1376 IASAG
+1376 
-1381 KGVGGFRGAG
+1381 
-1391 QSASPEEPLYAQV
+1391 
-1404 AKKVR
+1404 
-1409 AKIDQLNE
+1409 
-1417 SASAIN
+1417 
-1423 RKIDRIN
+1423 
-1430 KIASAGKGVGGF
+1430 
-1442 RGAGQSASPE
+1442 
-1452 EPLYAQVAK
+1452 
-1461 KVRAKIDQ
+1461 
-1469 LNESASAIN
+1469 
-1478 RKIDR
+1478 
-1483 INKIASAGKGVGG
+1483 
-1496 FSGAGQSAS
+1496 
-1505 PEEPLYAQVAK
+1505 
-1516 KVRAKIDQ
+1516 
-1524 LNESASAIN
+1524 
-1533 RKMDRIN
+1533 
-1540 KIASAGKG
+1540 
-1548 VGGFRG
+1548 
-1554 AGQSASP
+1554 
-1561 EEPLYAQVAKKV
+1561 
-1573 SAKID
+1573 
-1578 QLNESASA
+1578 
-1586 INRKMDRINKIASA
+1586 
-1600 GKGVGGFRGAGQSA
+1600 
-1614 SPEEPIYAQVAK
+1614 
-1626 KVSAKIDQLNESAS
+1626 
-1640 AINRKMDRIN
+1640 
-1650 KIASAGKGVGGF
+1650 
-1662 RGAGQSASPEEPL
+1662 
-1675 YAQVAKKVS
+1675 
-1684 AKIDQL
+1684 
-1690 NESASAINRK
+1690 
-1700 IDRINKIASAG
+1700 
-1711 KGVGGF
+1711 
-1717 SGAGQSASPE
+1717 
-1727 EPIYA
+1727 
-1732 QVAKKV
+1732 
-1738 SAKIDQ
+1738 
-1744 LNESASAINRKIDR
+1744 
-1758 INKIASAGKGVGGF
+1758 
-1772 SGAGQSASPEPIYA
+1772 SASPEPIYA

-1793 NQAGFSLRR
+1793 NQAGFPLRR

-1823 IGDLNQAVSE
+1823 IGDLSQAVSE
-1833 AKAGHF
+1833 AKTGHF
-1839 DKLEQKIDELKD
+1839 GNLEQKIDELKD

-1864 AKQVPTGLQAKLDN
+1864 AKQVPTSLQAKLDN

-1885 RINSNVQSGTIN
+1885 RINSNVKDGTIN

-1980 LMKANVEHGVKN
+1980 LMRANVEHGVKN
-1992 TTKGGFQKS
+1992 TTKSGFQKS

>member
-11 TPDQTLNQTDF
+11 TPNQIDF
-22 VPQRFINNLQAAF
+22 VPQRFINNLQVAF

-47 DQKPIVDKNDRD
+47 DQKPIVDKNDKD

-76 KAIKNPTKKNQYFS
+76 KAIKNPARKNQYFS

-134 DPSKINTQQI
+134 DPSEINTQQI
-144 QNFMENI
+144 RNFMENI

-191 FDEFLKARQEAEK
+191 FDESLKARQEAEK
-204 NAEPTGGDWLDIFLS
+204 NEEPAGGDWLDIFLS

-244 NIATTT
+244 NLATTT

-262 LLDERGNFSKFT
+262 LLDERGNFFKFT

-306 SVLMGSHS
+306 SVLMGGHS
-314 GIEPEKVSLLYG
+314 NIEPEKVSLLYG

-339 TVGYKNQQGS
+339 TVGYKNQQGN

-364 LVIAG
+364 LIIAG
-369 NENGIKNPSFYLYKQ
+369 NENGIKNPSFYLYKE

-400 NKVDFMEFLAQN
+400 NKVDFMEFLARN

-445 GSDHIAFVS
+445 GNDHIAFVS

-498 LKYDGVMFVDYSNFK
+498 LKYDGVMFVNYSNFK
-513 YTNVSKSPDKG
+513 YTNASKSPDKG
-524 LGATNGVSHLEANFS
+524 VGATNGVSHLEANLS

-562 EDKLWAKGLSPQE
+562 EDKMLAKGLSPQE

-589 LVGKVS
+589 MVGKVS

-620 EKSLRKRESL
+620 EKSLRKREHL

-668 ASKEARAAA
+668 ASKEARAAT

-702 FGKSFDELKNGKN
+702 FNKSFDELKNGNN

-734 LGINPEWISKIE
+734 LGINPEWVSKIE

-804 NFSKVEQAL
+804 DFSKVEQAL
-813 AELKNLSLDLG
+813 AELKSLSLDLG
-824 KNSDLQFV
+824 KNSDLQSV
-832 RDGVRGTLVGN
+832 RDSVRGTLVGN

-850 TTLTKNFSDIRKE
+850 TNLSKNFSDIRKE
-863 LSEKLFGKSNN
+863 LNEKLFGNSNN

-880 NNEEPIYA
+880 NEPIYA
-888 QVNKKKAGQATS
+888 KVNKKKTGQAT
-900 PEEPIYA
+900 
-907 QVARK
+907 
-912 MSVKI
+912 
-917 DQLNEA
+917 
-923 ASAINRKIDRINK
+923 
-936 IASAGKGVGGFS
+936 
-948 GAGQSASPEE
+948 SPEE

-977 SASAI
+977 AT
-982 NRKIDRINKIASA
+982 
-995 GKGVGGF
+995 
-1002 SGAGQS
+1002 
-1008 ASPEEPIY
+1008 
-1016 AQVAK
+1016 
-1021 KVRAKIDQLNE
+1021 
-1032 SASAINRKMD
+1032 
-1042 RINKIASAG
+1042 
-1051 KGVGGFR
+1051 
-1058 GAGQSAS
+1058 
-1065 PEEPIYAQV
+1065 
-1074 AKKVRAKID
+1074 
-1083 QLNESASA
+1083 
-1091 INRKMDRINKIASAG
+1091 
-1106 KGVGGFSGAG
+1106 
-1116 QSASPEEPL
+1116 
-1125 YAQVAKK
+1125 
-1132 VRAKI
+1132 
-1137 DQLNE
+1137 
-1142 SASAINRKI
+1142 
-1151 DRINKIASAGKGVG
+1151 
-1165 GFRGAG
+1165 
-1171 QSASPEEPIYAQ
+1171 
-1183 VAKKVSAKIDQL
+1183 
-1195 NESASAINRKMDRI
+1195 
-1209 NKIASAGKGV
+1209 
-1219 GGFSGAGQ
+1219 
-1227 SASPEEPLYAQVA
+1227 
-1240 KKVSAKIDQLN
+1240 
-1251 ESASAINRKID
+1251 
-1262 RINKIASA
+1262 
-1270 GKGVGGFSGAGQSAS
+1270 
-1285 PEEPLYAQVAK
+1285 
-1296 KVRAKIDQL
+1296 
-1305 NESASAINRKM
+1305 
-1316 DRINKIASA
+1316 
-1325 GKGVGGFRGAGQ
+1325 
-1337 SASPEEPLYAQVAK
+1337 
-1351 KVSAKIDQLNE
+1351 
-1362 SASAINRKI
+1362 
-1371 DRINK
+1371 
-1376 IASAG
+1376 
-1381 KGVGGFRGAG
+1381 
-1391 QSASPEEPLYAQV
+1391 
-1404 AKKVR
+1404 
-1409 AKIDQLNE
+1409 
-1417 SASAIN
+1417 
-1423 RKIDRIN
+1423 
-1430 KIASAGKGVGGF
+1430 
-1442 RGAGQSASPE
+1442 
-1452 EPLYAQVAK
+1452 
-1461 KVRAKIDQ
+1461 
-1469 LNESASAIN
+1469 
-1478 RKIDR
+1478 
-1483 INKIASAGKGVGG
+1483 
-1496 FSGAGQSAS
+1496 
-1505 PEEPLYAQVAK
+1505 
-1516 KVRAKIDQ
+1516 
-1524 LNESASAIN
+1524 
-1533 RKMDRIN
+1533 
-1540 KIASAGKG
+1540 
-1548 VGGFRG
+1548 
-1554 AGQSASP
+1554 
-1561 EEPLYAQVAKKV
+1561 
-1573 SAKID
+1573 
-1578 QLNESASA
+1578 
-1586 INRKMDRINKIASA
+1586 
-1600 GKGVGGFRGAGQSA
+1600 
-1614 SPEEPIYAQVAK
+1614 
-1626 KVSAKIDQLNESAS
+1626 
-1640 AINRKMDRIN
+1640 
-1650 KIASAGKGVGGF
+1650 
-1662 RGAGQSASPEEPL
+1662 
-1675 YAQVAKKVS
+1675 
-1684 AKIDQL
+1684 
-1690 NESASAINRK
+1690 
-1700 IDRINKIASAG
+1700 
-1711 KGVGGF
+1711 
-1717 SGAGQSASPE
+1717 
-1727 EPIYA
+1727 
-1732 QVAKKV
+1732 
-1738 SAKIDQ
+1738 
-1744 LNESASAINRKIDR
+1744 SAINRKIDR

-1793 NQAGFSLRR
+1793 NQAGFPLRR
-1802 SAAVNDLSKVGLS
+1802 HAGVGDLSKVGLS
-1815 REQELTRR
+1815 REEELTRR

-1833 AKAGHF
+1833 AKTGHF

-1864 AKQVPTGLQAKLDN
+1864 AKQVPTSLSAKLDN

-1885 RINSNVQSGTIN
+1885 RINSNVQSGAIN

-1992 TTKGGFQKS
+1992 TNTKGGFQKS

>member
-11 TPDQTLNQTDF
+11 TPDQTLNPTDF
-22 VPQRFINNLQAAF
+22 VPQRFINNLQVAF
-35 IKVDN
+35 LKVDN
-40 AVASFDP
+40 AVASYDP

-71 EEYAN
+71 EEYSN

-134 DPSKINTQQI
+134 DPSKINTQTI
-144 QNFMENI
+144 RNFMENI

-179 NQIRSDEKFMGV
+179 NQIRSDQKFMGV
-191 FDEFLKARQEAEK
+191 FDESLKERQEAEK
-204 NAEPTGGDWLDIFLS
+204 NAEPAGDWLDIFLS

-244 NIATTT
+244 NLATTT

-306 SVLMGSHS
+306 SVLMGGHS
-314 GIEPEKVSLLYG
+314 SIEPEKVSLLYG

-339 TVGYKNQQGS
+339 TVGYKDQQGN

-358 LNNGSG
+358 LHNGSG
-364 LVIAG
+364 LIIAG
-369 NENGIKNPSFYLYKQ
+369 NENGIKNPSFYLYKE

-393 LSQEEIQ
+393 MSQEEIQ
-400 NKVDFMEFLAQN
+400 NKVDFMEFLAKN

-417 NLSEKE
+417 NLSEEE

-428 TEIGNFQK
+428 TEIENFQK

-445 GSDHIAFVS
+445 GNDHVAFVS

-463 VTEFGNGEVS
+463 ITEFGNGEVS

-489 ETKTTLQGS
+489 EVKTTLQGS

-513 YTNVSKSPDKG
+513 YTNASKSPDKG

-552 AITNYIRRDL
+552 AITNHIRRDL
-562 EDKLWAKGLSPQE
+562 EGKLWAKGLSSQE

-620 EKSLRKRESL
+620 EKSLRKREHL

-756 NGKNKDFSKVTQ
+756 NGKNNDFSKVTQ

-789 VDNLNQAVSETKLTG
+789 VDKLNQAVSETKLTG
-804 NFSKVEQAL
+804 DFSKVEQAL
-813 AELKNLSLDLG
+813 AELKNLSLDQKNESFNDG

-832 RDGVRGTLVGN
+832 RDSVRGTLVGN

-850 TTLTKNFSDIRKE
+850 TKLSKNFSDIRKE
-863 LSEKLFGKSNN
+863 LSEKLFGKSNS
-874 NNNGLK
+874 NGLK

-888 QVNKKKAGQATS
+888 KVNKKKTGQAT
-900 PEEPIYA
+900 
-907 QVARK
+907 
-912 MSVKI
+912 
-917 DQLNEA
+917 
-923 ASAINRKIDRINK
+923 
-936 IASAGKGVGGFS
+936 
-948 GAGQSASPEE
+948 SPEE

-977 SASAI
+977 ATSAI

-995 GKGVGGF
+995 GKGVGNFG
-1002 SGAGQS
+1002 
-1008 ASPEEPIY
+1008 
-1016 AQVAK
+1016 
-1021 KVRAKIDQLNE
+1021 
-1032 SASAINRKMD
+1032 
-1042 RINKIASAG
+1042 
-1051 KGVGGFR
+1051 
-1058 GAGQSAS
+1058 
-1065 PEEPIYAQV
+1065 
-1074 AKKVRAKID
+1074 
-1083 QLNESASA
+1083 
-1091 INRKMDRINKIASAG
+1091 
-1106 KGVGGFSGAG
+1106 
-1116 QSASPEEPL
+1116 
-1125 YAQVAKK
+1125 
-1132 VRAKI
+1132 
-1137 DQLNE
+1137 
-1142 SASAINRKI
+1142 
-1151 DRINKIASAGKGVG
+1151 
-1165 GFRGAG
+1165 
-1171 QSASPEEPIYAQ
+1171 
-1183 VAKKVSAKIDQL
+1183 
-1195 NESASAINRKMDRI
+1195 
-1209 NKIASAGKGV
+1209 
-1219 GGFSGAGQ
+1219 
-1227 SASPEEPLYAQVA
+1227 
-1240 KKVSAKIDQLN
+1240 
-1251 ESASAINRKID
+1251 
-1262 RINKIASA
+1262 
-1270 GKGVGGFSGAGQSAS
+1270 
-1285 PEEPLYAQVAK
+1285 
-1296 KVRAKIDQL
+1296 
-1305 NESASAINRKM
+1305 
-1316 DRINKIASA
+1316 
-1325 GKGVGGFRGAGQ
+1325 
-1337 SASPEEPLYAQVAK
+1337 
-1351 KVSAKIDQLNE
+1351 
-1362 SASAINRKI
+1362 
-1371 DRINK
+1371 
-1376 IASAG
+1376 
-1381 KGVGGFRGAG
+1381 
-1391 QSASPEEPLYAQV
+1391 
-1404 AKKVR
+1404 
-1409 AKIDQLNE
+1409 
-1417 SASAIN
+1417 
-1423 RKIDRIN
+1423 
-1430 KIASAGKGVGGF
+1430 
-1442 RGAGQSASPE
+1442 
-1452 EPLYAQVAK
+1452 
-1461 KVRAKIDQ
+1461 
-1469 LNESASAIN
+1469 
-1478 RKIDR
+1478 
-1483 INKIASAGKGVGG
+1483 
-1496 FSGAGQSAS
+1496 
-1505 PEEPLYAQVAK
+1505 
-1516 KVRAKIDQ
+1516 
-1524 LNESASAIN
+1524 
-1533 RKMDRIN
+1533 
-1540 KIASAGKG
+1540 
-1548 VGGFRG
+1548 
-1554 AGQSASP
+1554 
-1561 EEPLYAQVAKKV
+1561 
-1573 SAKID
+1573 
-1578 QLNESASA
+1578 
-1586 INRKMDRINKIASA
+1586 
-1600 GKGVGGFRGAGQSA
+1600 
-1614 SPEEPIYAQVAK
+1614 
-1626 KVSAKIDQLNESAS
+1626 
-1640 AINRKMDRIN
+1640 
-1650 KIASAGKGVGGF
+1650 
-1662 RGAGQSASPEEPL
+1662 
-1675 YAQVAKKVS
+1675 
-1684 AKIDQL
+1684 
-1690 NESASAINRK
+1690 
-1700 IDRINKIASAG
+1700 
-1711 KGVGGF
+1711 
-1717 SGAGQSASPE
+1717 
-1727 EPIYA
+1727 
-1732 QVAKKV
+1732 
-1738 SAKIDQ
+1738 
-1744 LNESASAINRKIDR
+1744 
-1758 INKIASAGKGVGGF
+1758 
-1772 SGAGQSASPEPIYA
+1772 GAGQSASPEPIYA

-1793 NQAGFSLRR
+1793 NQAGFPLRR
-1802 SAAVNDLSKVGLS
+1802 STGVNDLSKVGLS

-1833 AKAGHF
+1833 AKTGHF
-1839 DKLEQKIDELKD
+1839 GKLEQKIDELKD

-1864 AKQVPTGLQAKLDN
+1864 AKQVPTSLQAKLDN

-1885 RINSNVQSGTIN
+1885 RINSNVQHGAIN

-1917 KIVAHNVGSAHLSEY
+1917 KIVANNVGSAHLSEY

-1958 VKDIKSSFV
+1958 VKDIKSNFV
-1967 QFLTNTFSTGSYS
+1967 QFLTNAFSSGSYS
-1980 LMKANVEHGVKN
+1980 LAKANAELGVKN
-1992 TTKGGFQKS
+1992 INTKSGFQKS

>member
-1 MTNETIDQTT
+1 MTNETINQTT
-11 TPDQTLNQTDF
+11 TPDQTPNQTDF
-22 VPQRFINNLQAAF
+22 VPQRFINNLQVAF

-76 KAIKNPTKKNQYFS
+76 KAIKNPAKKNQYFS

-111 VDSFKKFGDQR
+111 VESFKKFGDQR

-144 QNFMENI
+144 RNFMENI

-179 NQIRSDEKFMGV
+179 NQIRSDQKFMGV
-191 FDEFLKARQEAEK
+191 FDESLKERQEAEK
-204 NAEPTGGDWLDIFLS
+204 NAEPAGGDWLDIFLS

-230 KETLHQEPRPDFEQ
+230 KETLNQEPRPDFEQ
-244 NIATTT
+244 NLATTT

-262 LLDERGNFSKFT
+262 LLDERGNFLKFT
-274 LGDME
+274 LGDVE

-306 SVLMGSHS
+306 SVLMGGHS
-314 GIEPEKVSLLYG
+314 NIEPEKVSLLYG

-339 TVGYKNQQGS
+339 TVGYKNQQGN

-364 LVIAG
+364 LIIAG
-369 NENGIKNPSFYLYKQ
+369 NENGIKNPSFYLYKE

-393 LSQEEIQ
+393 MSQEEIQ

-428 TEIGNFQK
+428 TEIENFQK

-445 GSDHIAFVS
+445 GNDHIAFVS

-498 LKYDGVMFVDYSNFK
+498 LKYDGVMFVNYSNFK
-513 YTNVSKSPDKG
+513 YTNASKSPDKG
-524 LGATNGVSHLEANFS
+524 VGATNGVSHLEANLS

-589 LVGKVS
+589 MVGKVS

-610 DEVKKAQKDL
+610 DGVKKAQKDL
-620 EKSLRKRESL
+620 EKSLRKREHL

-657 KDKIFALINKE
+657 KDKIFALISKE
-668 ASKEARAAA
+668 ASKEARVAA
-677 FDPNLKGVRSE
+677 FDPNLKGNRSE

-715 NDFSKAEETLKA
+715 KDFSKAEETLKA

-813 AELKNLSLDLG
+813 AELKSLSLDQKNESFNVE

-832 RDGVRGTLVGN
+832 RDSVRGTLVGN

-850 TTLTKNFSDIRKE
+850 TKLSKNFSDIRKE
-863 LSEKLFGKSNN
+863 LNEKLFGNSNN

-888 QVNKKKAGQATS
+888 QVNKKKAGQ
-900 PEEPIYA
+900 
-907 QVARK
+907 V
-912 MSVKI
+912 
-917 DQLNEA
+917 
-923 ASAINRKIDRINK
+923 
-936 IASAGKGVGGFS
+936 
-948 GAGQSASPEE
+948 ASPEE

-977 SASAI
+977 ATSKI
-982 NRKIDRINKIASA
+982 NARIDRINKIASA

-1002 SGAGQS
+1002 SGAG
-1008 ASPEEPIY
+1008 
-1016 AQVAK
+1016 
-1021 KVRAKIDQLNE
+1021 R
-1032 SASAINRKMD
+1032 
-1042 RINKIASAG
+1042 
-1051 KGVGGFR
+1051 
-1058 GAGQSAS
+1058 
-1065 PEEPIYAQV
+1065 
-1074 AKKVRAKID
+1074 
-1083 QLNESASA
+1083 
-1091 INRKMDRINKIASAG
+1091 
-1106 KGVGGFSGAG
+1106 
-1116 QSASPEEPL
+1116 
-1125 YAQVAKK
+1125 
-1132 VRAKI
+1132 
-1137 DQLNE
+1137 
-1142 SASAINRKI
+1142 
-1151 DRINKIASAGKGVG
+1151 
-1165 GFRGAG
+1165 
-1171 QSASPEEPIYAQ
+1171 
-1183 VAKKVSAKIDQL
+1183 
-1195 NESASAINRKMDRI
+1195 
-1209 NKIASAGKGV
+1209 
-1219 GGFSGAGQ
+1219 
-1227 SASPEEPLYAQVA
+1227 
-1240 KKVSAKIDQLN
+1240 
-1251 ESASAINRKID
+1251 
-1262 RINKIASA
+1262 
-1270 GKGVGGFSGAGQSAS
+1270 
-1285 PEEPLYAQVAK
+1285 
-1296 KVRAKIDQL
+1296 
-1305 NESASAINRKM
+1305 
-1316 DRINKIASA
+1316 
-1325 GKGVGGFRGAGQ
+1325 
-1337 SASPEEPLYAQVAK
+1337 
-1351 KVSAKIDQLNE
+1351 
-1362 SASAINRKI
+1362 
-1371 DRINK
+1371 
-1376 IASAG
+1376 
-1381 KGVGGFRGAG
+1381 
-1391 QSASPEEPLYAQV
+1391 
-1404 AKKVR
+1404 
-1409 AKIDQLNE
+1409 
-1417 SASAIN
+1417 
-1423 RKIDRIN
+1423 
-1430 KIASAGKGVGGF
+1430 
-1442 RGAGQSASPE
+1442 
-1452 EPLYAQVAK
+1452 
-1461 KVRAKIDQ
+1461 
-1469 LNESASAIN
+1469 
-1478 RKIDR
+1478 
-1483 INKIASAGKGVGG
+1483 
-1496 FSGAGQSAS
+1496 
-1505 PEEPLYAQVAK
+1505 
-1516 KVRAKIDQ
+1516 
-1524 LNESASAIN
+1524 
-1533 RKMDRIN
+1533 
-1540 KIASAGKG
+1540 
-1548 VGGFRG
+1548 
-1554 AGQSASP
+1554 
-1561 EEPLYAQVAKKV
+1561 
-1573 SAKID
+1573 
-1578 QLNESASA
+1578 
-1586 INRKMDRINKIASA
+1586 
-1600 GKGVGGFRGAGQSA
+1600 
-1614 SPEEPIYAQVAK
+1614 
-1626 KVSAKIDQLNESAS
+1626 
-1640 AINRKMDRIN
+1640 
-1650 KIASAGKGVGGF
+1650 
-1662 RGAGQSASPEEPL
+1662 
-1675 YAQVAKKVS
+1675 
-1684 AKIDQL
+1684 
-1690 NESASAINRK
+1690 
-1700 IDRINKIASAG
+1700 
-1711 KGVGGF
+1711 
-1717 SGAGQSASPE
+1717 
-1727 EPIYA
+1727 
-1732 QVAKKV
+1732 
-1738 SAKIDQ
+1738 
-1744 LNESASAINRKIDR
+1744 
-1758 INKIASAGKGVGGF
+1758 
-1772 SGAGQSASPEPIYA
+1772 SASPEPIYA

-1793 NQAGFSLRR
+1793 NQAGFPLRR
-1802 SAAVNDLSKVGLS
+1802 YAAVNDLSKVGLS

-1885 RINSNVQSGTIN
+1885 RINSNVQNGAVN
-1897 EKATGMLTQKNPE
+1897 EKVTGMLTQKNPE

-1958 VKDIKSSFV
+1958 VKDIKSGFV

>member
-11 TPDQTLNQTDF
+11 TPDQTPSQTDF
-22 VPQRFINNLQAAF
+22 VPQRFINNLQVAF
-35 IKVDN
+35 LKVGN

-76 KAIKNPTKKNQYFS
+76 KAIKNPAKKNQYFS

-144 QNFMENI
+144 RNFMENI

-191 FDEFLKARQEAEK
+191 FDESLKARQEAEK
-204 NAEPTGGDWLDIFLS
+204 NEEPAGGDWLDIFLS

-244 NIATTT
+244 NLATTT

-262 LLDERGNFSKFT
+262 LLDERGNFFKFT

-306 SVLMGSHS
+306 SVLMGGHS
-314 GIEPEKVSLLYG
+314 NIEPEKVSLLYG

-364 LVIAG
+364 LIIAG
-369 NENGIKNPSFYLYKQ
+369 NENGIKNPSFYLYKE

-393 LSQEEIQ
+393 MSQEEIQ
-400 NKVDFMEFLAQN
+400 NKVDFMEFLAKN

-428 TEIGNFQK
+428 NEIGNFQK

-445 GSDHIAFVS
+445 GNDHIAFVS
-454 KKDPKHLAL
+454 KKDQKHLAL

-498 LKYDGVMFVDYSNFK
+498 LKYDGVMFVNYSNFK
-513 YTNVSKSPDKG
+513 YTNASKSPDKG
-524 LGATNGVSHLEANFS
+524 VGTTNGVSHLEANFS

-552 AITNYIRRDL
+552 AITSYIRRDL

-575 ANKLIKDFLNSNKE
+575 TNKLIKDFLNSNKE
-589 LVGKVS
+589 MVGKVS

-620 EKSLRKRESL
+620 EKSLRKREHL

-668 ASKEARAAA
+668 ASKEARAAT
-677 FDPNLKGVRSE
+677 FDPNLKSIRSE

-702 FGKSFDELKNGKN
+702 FGKSFDDFKNGKN

-768 AKSDLENSIKD
+768 ARSDLENSIKD

-813 AELKNLSLDLG
+813 AELKSLSLDLG
-824 KNSDLQFV
+824 KNSDLQKSV
-832 RDGVRGTLVGN
+832 KNGVNGTLVGN

-863 LSEKLFGKSNN
+863 LNEKLFGNSNN

-880 NNEEPIYA
+880 NEPIYA
-888 QVNKKKAGQATS
+888 KVNKKKTGQ
-900 PEEPIYA
+900 
-907 QVARK
+907 V
-912 MSVKI
+912 
-917 DQLNEA
+917 
-923 ASAINRKIDRINK
+923 
-936 IASAGKGVGGFS
+936 
-948 GAGQSASPEE
+948 ASPEE

-977 SASAI
+977 AT
-982 NRKIDRINKIASA
+982 
-995 GKGVGGF
+995 
-1002 SGAGQS
+1002 
-1008 ASPEEPIY
+1008 
-1016 AQVAK
+1016 
-1021 KVRAKIDQLNE
+1021 
-1032 SASAINRKMD
+1032 
-1042 RINKIASAG
+1042 
-1051 KGVGGFR
+1051 
-1058 GAGQSAS
+1058 
-1065 PEEPIYAQV
+1065 
-1074 AKKVRAKID
+1074 
-1083 QLNESASA
+1083 
-1091 INRKMDRINKIASAG
+1091 
-1106 KGVGGFSGAG
+1106 
-1116 QSASPEEPL
+1116 
-1125 YAQVAKK
+1125 
-1132 VRAKI
+1132 
-1137 DQLNE
+1137 
-1142 SASAINRKI
+1142 
-1151 DRINKIASAGKGVG
+1151 
-1165 GFRGAG
+1165 
-1171 QSASPEEPIYAQ
+1171 
-1183 VAKKVSAKIDQL
+1183 
-1195 NESASAINRKMDRI
+1195 
-1209 NKIASAGKGV
+1209 
-1219 GGFSGAGQ
+1219 
-1227 SASPEEPLYAQVA
+1227 
-1240 KKVSAKIDQLN
+1240 
-1251 ESASAINRKID
+1251 
-1262 RINKIASA
+1262 
-1270 GKGVGGFSGAGQSAS
+1270 
-1285 PEEPLYAQVAK
+1285 
-1296 KVRAKIDQL
+1296 
-1305 NESASAINRKM
+1305 
-1316 DRINKIASA
+1316 
-1325 GKGVGGFRGAGQ
+1325 
-1337 SASPEEPLYAQVAK
+1337 
-1351 KVSAKIDQLNE
+1351 
-1362 SASAINRKI
+1362 
-1371 DRINK
+1371 
-1376 IASAG
+1376 
-1381 KGVGGFRGAG
+1381 
-1391 QSASPEEPLYAQV
+1391 
-1404 AKKVR
+1404 
-1409 AKIDQLNE
+1409 
-1417 SASAIN
+1417 
-1423 RKIDRIN
+1423 
-1430 KIASAGKGVGGF
+1430 
-1442 RGAGQSASPE
+1442 
-1452 EPLYAQVAK
+1452 
-1461 KVRAKIDQ
+1461 
-1469 LNESASAIN
+1469 
-1478 RKIDR
+1478 
-1483 INKIASAGKGVGG
+1483 
-1496 FSGAGQSAS
+1496 
-1505 PEEPLYAQVAK
+1505 
-1516 KVRAKIDQ
+1516 
-1524 LNESASAIN
+1524 
-1533 RKMDRIN
+1533 
-1540 KIASAGKG
+1540 
-1548 VGGFRG
+1548 
-1554 AGQSASP
+1554 
-1561 EEPLYAQVAKKV
+1561 
-1573 SAKID
+1573 
-1578 QLNESASA
+1578 
-1586 INRKMDRINKIASA
+1586 
-1600 GKGVGGFRGAGQSA
+1600 
-1614 SPEEPIYAQVAK
+1614 
-1626 KVSAKIDQLNESAS
+1626 
-1640 AINRKMDRIN
+1640 
-1650 KIASAGKGVGGF
+1650 
-1662 RGAGQSASPEEPL
+1662 
-1675 YAQVAKKVS
+1675 
-1684 AKIDQL
+1684 
-1690 NESASAINRK
+1690 
-1700 IDRINKIASAG
+1700 
-1711 KGVGGF
+1711 
-1717 SGAGQSASPE
+1717 
-1727 EPIYA
+1727 
-1732 QVAKKV
+1732 
-1738 SAKIDQ
+1738 
-1744 LNESASAINRKIDR
+1744 SAINRKIDR

-1793 NQAGFSLRR
+1793 NQAGFPLRR

-1833 AKAGHF
+1833 AKTGHF

-1885 RINSNVQSGTIN
+1885 RINSNVQNGGIN

-1958 VKDIKSSFV
+1958 VKDIKSNFV
-1967 QFLTNTFSTGSYS
+1967 QFLTNTFSAGSYS

-1992 TTKGGFQKS
+1992 TTKSGFQKS